1 MPRTETE
8 QAPEPVAIV
17 GIGLRFPGGSGSP
30 DEFDAFLKEGR
41 SGIGPIPRDRWDVE
55 AFTPE
60 GPDDKGKIIA
70 SAGGFLDRI
79 DLFDA
84 GFFNISPKE
93 ARYMDPQQ
101 RLLLETAWQALEH
114 AGIDP
119 APLRRGN
126 GGVYIGASSID
137 YALELD
143 SLPYE
148 ELDGHLASGI
158 TMFPLSGRLSYFL
171 GWRGPSMS
179 VDTACSSSLVALH
192 LAVNALRAGETDIAL
207 CGGVNALHHPRIPVM
222 FSNAQM
228 LAPDGRCKTFDES
241 ADGYAR
247 AEGCGIV
254 VLKRLSDAE
263 RDGDRILALVRG
275 TAVGQD
281 GDSAGLTVP
290 NGPAQ
295 EKVIRSALAAAR
307 LTPGDIQYVEAHGTG
322 TPLGDPIEF
331 GAIGDVFVDSHT
343 KDRPVLVG
351 SVKTNLGHMEPASG
365 IVGVIKTVLQLRAR
379 TIYPHLNLETPSGRI
394 PWDLYPLRVPT
405 ACEPWDAEVR
415 RAVVNSFG
423 FAGTIGA
430 VVLEQAPAPAE
441 PAAGEGA
448 APLFT
453 LSAKNAAALRELAA
467 AYRESVDH
475 RPLDALCHSANT
487 TRAHHPYRI
496 AAPVA
501 DRAALARLLD
511 RAAEQEHEGP
521 SGIRKTAFL
530 FTGQGSQYAGM
541 GAALYAAC
549 PVFREH
555 VDACDEL
562 FAAHLGRSVRELL
575 LGTAADPEAIDR
587 TEYTQPALFTLE
599 YALARQWMAWGAR
612 PNVLIGHSIGEVVAA
627 AVAGLFDLPDAV
639 RLVAA
644 RARLMQAVRTAG
656 GMAAVAAPVEDVEPL
671 LQGHDDLALAGVNA
685 PDQTVISGAT
695 AALDEVV
702 AALEAKG
709 VRVDRLKV
717 SHAFHSPLMAEVYDD
732 FRAALDGIT
741 FREPAI
747 SLISNVT
754 GRLAR
759 FREIGDPDYWVRH
772 IGEPVRF
779 LDGIRAVARRGRHAM
794 VEIGPQAAL
803 TALARR
809 GVTAEDH
816 LWLASL
822 RRRDTTTATTLTALA
837 DYYTAGLTVDWS
849 GYHAGH
855 PVPARVD
862 LPTYAFQRKR
872 YWLPSVTPRRSA
884 ANGSARHPLLGIEER
899 FASGV
904 REFTAEFTA
913 EELGALADLADGGRT
928 VLPAGAYVDLLF
940 AVQDAVQGHARS
952 AVRDLRLLAPL
963 ELPAETVTALTTRW
977 RPRHGGGAE
986 VEVFTIVGGEENL
999 HATAVVAAAP
1009 EPLVPV
1015 SELAELD
1022 ATLAPA
1028 AQHIDDEDIY
1038 TDLASVGRPQGPRM
1052 RLLLSAARHGDAVPR
1067 QATSAPSRR
1076 PARTLAA
1083 RAESPSTSSTRAS
1096 GGHADSTHRT
1106 PLLDGQT
1113 LPAGALVTGELT
1125 GRDATAVEHVPAE
1138 LLEAAVQ
1145 ALVVLDP
1152 EGPVFVPREIAAV
1165 RHFRKPRGENLRVL
1179 ARVRGE
1185 QDRRLADVLLLEN
1198 GEPVAELLGVR
1209 MARPEGRAGRRQF
1222 LHRPDWV
1229 RRALPATEHG
1239 PARHVVLLDPSA
1251 ARAAELAAEPG
1262 LKVTW
1267 LTEFTDLKAA
1277 LEDPTVTD
1285 VCRLWRQCPEPMSA
1299 ERLRAECEDNYRELL
1314 ALVGALEAAARPP
1327 RLWLVTEGAQ
1337 WLPGDPAG
1345 DGGHLG
1351 AATLWGFG
1359 RVLLTEYPQ
1368 YRATLVDLAP
1378 GSGLTPLAEEWRA
1391 EPPGEYQVAHRPG
1404 RRYVR
1409 RLLAGDTALT
1419 WTGGFE
1425 LRAPDSGDLS
1435 DLALAPVPDRAP
1447 GAGEVQVRVH
1457 TVGLTAE
1464 DARTALDTGR
1474 AERAAEG
1481 EEEPPPLLGRLARGT
1496 VLATADGT
1504 GFAPGDE
1511 VLVRHDGTFR
1521 ATLTV
1526 PVPAV
1531 VHATGS
1537 DDTAPRFRLDET
1549 GEALRTALADPAGR
1563 AWVTLPED
1571 PAEQPPDAVLLAEG
1585 RAGSQRDAVIPP
1597 EGRPEPQQYAVDEGP
1612 TRLRADRTYLVTGGL
1627 GGLGLV
1633 TARKLAALGARH
1645 LTLVS
1650 RSGRA
1655 TEEASALLADLAADA
1670 EIDVVRADISRPQD
1684 VRRLVRQLAAGP
1696 YPVGGIV
1703 HAAGSYDK
1711 KLISELT
1718 WESIDAQLAAKAY
1731 GGWLLHEAAEE
1742 SFPELEFFV
1751 TYSSIASVLGGA
1763 TQGHYAAASAAL
1775 DALAEWRGRR
1785 GVPGLSVNWGAWAR
1799 VGMSARLEE
1808 HLSQEI
1814 ERSGVRFFSPTRA
1827 LDTLARLWGRP
1838 RTQRIVG
1845 EFDWDRYVSGSV
1857 TGDLFYDRLARRTT
1871 DEDGTGL
1878 DLGALAA
1885 LPEAERLAAVTCVVR
1900 EKVAAVLHLE
1910 EGDELDANAE
1920 FVSLGLDS
1928 LMAQQVKAAL
1938 EQAFRLP
1945 LPASLTHDHPTVRAL
1960 ARFVDGQLAP
1970 AA

>member
-1 MPRTETE
+1 MPRTESE

-30 DEFDAFLKEGR
+30 DEFDAFLREGR

-70 SAGGFLDRI
+70 KAGGFLDRI

-192 LAVNALRAGETDIAL
+192 LAVQALRAGESDIAL

-228 LAPDGRCKTFDES
+228 LSPDGHCKTFDEA

-254 VLKRLSDAE
+254 VLKRLSDAR
-263 RDGDRILALVRG
+263 RDGDRVLALVRG

-295 EKVIRSALAAAR
+295 EKVIRAALETAH
-307 LTPGDIQYVEAHGTG
+307 LGPEDISYVEAHGTG

-365 IVGVIKTVLQLRAR
+365 IVGVIKTVLQLRSG
-379 TIYPHLNLETPSGRI
+379 TVYPHVGLNTPSGRI

-405 ACEPWDAEVR
+405 ECEPWRAEVK

-430 VVLEQAPAPAE
+430 VVLEEAPGKTERVE
-441 PAAGEGA
+441 PELPYA
-448 APLFT
+448 APVFT
-453 LSAKNAAALRELAA
+453 VSAKSAGALREQAARYRRLLDDEPGLQVGALA
-467 AYRESVDH
+467 YT
-475 RPLDALCHSANT
+475 ANVA
-487 TRAHHPYRI
+487 RAHHPYRA

-511 RAAEQEHEGP
+511 RVAEAEHEGP
-521 SGIRKTAFL
+521 TGIRKTAFM

-541 GAALYAAC
+541 GAALYAAL
-549 PVFREH
+549 PVFRAH
-555 VDACDEL
+555 VDECDRL
-562 FAAHLGRSVRELL
+562 FAGPLGRSVRELL
-575 LGTAADPEAIDR
+575 LGTAADPDAIDR

-599 YALARQWMAWGAR
+599 YALAQQWMAWGVR

-627 AVAGLFDLPDAV
+627 AVAGLFTLPDAV
-639 RLVAA
+639 KLVAA
-644 RARLMQAVRTAG
+644 RARLMQAVRAEG
-656 GMAAVAAPVEDVEPL
+656 GMAAVAAPAEEVAPL
-671 LQGHDDLALAGVNA
+671 LEGRDDLALAAVNA
-685 PDQTVISGAT
+685 PDQTVVSGAT
-695 AALDEVV
+695 AALDEVTGIL
-702 AALEAKG
+702 ADRG
-709 VRVDRLKV
+709 FRVDRLTV

-741 FREPAI
+741 FHEPRI

-759 FREIGDPDYWVRH
+759 LREIGDADYWVRH

-779 LDGIRAVARRGRHAM
+779 LDGIRAVAKRGRHALI
-794 VEIGPQAAL
+794 EIGPQAAL

-809 GVTAEDH
+809 GVTVEDH
-816 LWLASL
+816 VWLASL

-837 DYYTAGLTVDWS
+837 DYYAAGLGVSWA
-849 GYHAGH
+849 GYHDGYGT
-855 PVPARVD
+855 PAKVD

-872 YWLPSVTPRRSA
+872 YWLPSATPRRSA
-884 ANGSARHPLLGIEER
+884 GGGSARHLLLGTEER

-904 REFTAEFTA
+904 REFTADFTA
-913 EELGALADLADGGRT
+913 EELGALADLADGGRAT
-928 VLPAGAYVDLLF
+928 LPAGAYVDLLL
-940 AVQDAVQGHARS
+940 AAQDAVQGHARS
-952 AVRDLRLLAPL
+952 AIRDLTLLAPL
-963 ELPAETVTALTTRW
+963 ELPAETTLTLTTRW
-977 RPRHGGGAE
+977 RPRPGGGAE
-986 VEVFTIVGGEENL
+986 VEVFTVVGGEENP
-999 HATAVVAAAP
+999 HATATVAADREA
-1009 EPLVPV
+1009 LVPV
-1015 SELAELD
+1015 SGLAELD
-1022 ATLAPA
+1022 AAQAPA
-1028 AQHIDDEDIY
+1028 GQRVDDEDIY
-1038 TDLASVGRPQGPRM
+1038 TDLASVGRPAGPRM
-1052 RLLLSAARHGDAVPR
+1052 RLLRHVTRHGD
-1067 QATSAPSRR
+1067 
-1076 PARTLAA
+1076 
-1083 RAESPSTSSTRAS
+1083 
-1096 GGHADSTHRT
+1096 G
-1106 PLLDGQT
+1106 
-1113 LPAGALVTGELT
+1113 LVSGELT

-1138 LLEAAVQ
+1138 LLEAAAQ

-1152 EGPVFVPREIAAV
+1152 EGPVFVPRAIASV
-1165 RHFRKPRGENLRVL
+1165 RHFRKPRGANLRVL
-1179 ARVRGE
+1179 ARIRGE

-1198 GEPVAELLGVR
+1198 GDPVAELLGVR
-1209 MARPEGRAGRRQF
+1209 LARPDDRTGRRRF
-1222 LHRPDWV
+1222 LHRPEWI
-1229 RRALPATEHG
+1229 RRALPAG
-1239 PARHVVLLDPSA
+1239 GAAPAERHVVLLDPAA
-1251 ARAAELAAEPG
+1251 ARAAELAGEPG
-1262 LKVTW
+1262 LRVTW
-1267 LTEFTDLKAA
+1267 LADPAELKAV
-1277 LEDPTVTD
+1277 LDDPTVTD
-1285 VCRLWRQCPEPMSA
+1285 VVRLWRTRPGGMSVD
-1299 ERLRAECEDNYRELL
+1299 RLRAESEENYRELL
-1314 ALVGALEAAARPP
+1314 ATVGVLDAAGLSRPP
-1327 RLWLVTEGAQ
+1327 RLWLVTQGAQ
-1337 WLPGDPAG
+1337 ALPGDPAG
-1345 DGGHLG
+1345 DGGHLA

-1368 YRATLVDLAP
+1368 LRATLVDLAP
-1378 GSGLTPLAEEWRA
+1378 GSGLTPLLEEWRT
-1391 EPPGEYQVAHRPG
+1391 EPAGEYQVAYRSG

-1409 RLLAGDTALT
+1409 RLLSGDEALN
-1419 WTGGFE
+1419 WSGDFE
-1425 LRAPDSGDLS
+1425 LRAAESGDLS
-1435 DLALAPVPDRAP
+1435 DLAPAPAAGRAP
-1447 GAGEVQVRVH
+1447 AEDEVQVRVRM
-1457 TVGLTAE
+1457 VGLTAE

-1474 AERAAEG
+1474 ADCEDH
-1481 EEEPPPLLGRLARGT
+1481 EEEDGEAAPPPVLGRTAHGT
-1496 VLATADGT
+1496 VLAAARGT

-1521 ATLTV
+1521 STLTL
-1526 PVPAV
+1526 PATAV
-1531 VHATGS
+1531 VHAP
-1537 DDTAPRFRLDET
+1537 APEPGDGATHFGLDET
-1549 GEALRTALADPAGR
+1549 GEALRTALADPAGPV
-1563 AWVTLPED
+1563 WVTLPEG
-1571 PAEQPPDAVLLAEG
+1571 PADRRREPAGRQP
-1585 RAGSQRDAVIPP
+1585 AG
-1597 EGRPEPQQYAVDEGP
+1597 
-1612 TRLRADRTYLVTGGL
+1612 LRADRTYLVTGGL
-1627 GGLGLV
+1627 GGLGLA
-1633 TARKLAALGARH
+1633 TARKLADLGARH

-1650 RSGRA
+1650 RSGRPA
-1655 TEEASALLADLAADA
+1655 PEAAELLAGLAEVA
-1670 EIDVVRADISRPQD
+1670 EVDVVRADLGRTED
-1684 VRRLVRQLAAGP
+1684 VARLVRHIESGP
-1696 YPVGGIV
+1696 HCLGGIV
-1703 HAAGSYDK
+1703 HAAGGSYDER
-1711 KLISELT
+1711 LISELT
-1718 WESIDAQLAAKAY
+1718 WESIEDQLEAKAY
-1731 GGWLLHEAAEE
+1731 GGWLLHEATEK
-1742 SFPELEFFV
+1742 SFPDLEFFV
-1751 TYSSIASVLGGA
+1751 VYSSVSSVLGGFVA
-1763 TQGHYAAASAAL
+1763 QGHYAAGNAAL
-1775 DALAEWRGRR
+1775 DGLADWRARR
-1785 GVPGLSVNWGAWAR
+1785 GLPGLALNWSSWSR
-1799 VGMSARLEE
+1799 VGMSSRMNDVLIQELERGGV
-1808 HLSQEI
+1808 HL
-1814 ERSGVRFFSPTRA
+1814 FSPTRA
-1827 LDTLARLWGRP
+1827 LNTLVSLWDQP
-1838 RTQRIVG
+1838 RGQRVVG
-1845 EFDWDRYVSGSV
+1845 DFDWDRYMAGRV
-1857 TGDLFYDRLARRTT
+1857 TGDLFFDRLAGRAP
-1871 DEDGTGL
+1871 EDDDGL
-1878 DLGALAA
+1878 DVAALAA
-1885 LPEAERLAAVTCVVR
+1885 LPPQERATAVTAVVR

-1910 EGDELDANAE
+1910 EGDELDPNTE

-1928 LMAQQVKAAL
+1928 LMAQQVRSGL

-1945 LPASLTHDHPTVRAL
+1945 LPASLTHDHPTVRRL
-1960 ARFVDGQLAP
+1960 AGFLGERIGPAP

>member
-30 DEFDAFLKEGR
+30 DEFDAFLREGR

-55 AFTPE
+55 AFTPA
-60 GPDDKGKIIA
+60 GPDDKGKIVA

-114 AGIDP
+114 AGLDP

-143 SLPYE
+143 ALPYE

-192 LAVNALRAGETDIAL
+192 LAVQALRAGETDIAL

-228 LAPDGRCKTFDES
+228 LAPDGRCKTFDEG

-254 VLKRLSDAE
+254 VLKLLSAAE

-295 EKVIRSALAAAR
+295 EKVIRSALATAR
-307 LTPGDIQYVEAHGTG
+307 LAPEDIQYVEAHGTG

-379 TIYPHLNLETPSGRI
+379 TVYPHLNLDTPSGRI

-405 ACEPWDAEVR
+405 ACEPWQAEVR

-430 VVLEQAPAPAE
+430 VVLEQAPERE
-441 PAAGEGA
+441 PVTETAGA

-453 LSAKNAAALRELAA
+453 LSAKSAPALRELAGK
-467 AYRESVDH
+467 YRRLLDEQPEL
-475 RPLDALCHSANT
+475 PLGALCHTANVA
-487 TRAHHPYRI
+487 RAHHPYRV

-501 DRAALARLLD
+501 DRAALAGLLE
-511 RAAEQEHEGP
+511 RTAATGHEGP
-521 SGIRKTAFL
+521 SGLRKTAFL

-541 GAALYAAC
+541 GAALYAAL
-549 PVFREH
+549 PEFRAQ
-555 VDACDEL
+555 VDTCDRL
-562 FAAHLGRSVRELL
+562 FAEHLGRSVRELL
-575 LGTAADPEAIDR
+575 LGTAADPGAIDR

-599 YALARQWMAWGAR
+599 YALAQQWMAWGAR
-612 PNVLIGHSIGEVVAA
+612 PNVLIGHSIGEVAAA
-627 AVAGLFDLPDAV
+627 AVAGLFSLPDAV

-644 RARLMQAVRTAG
+644 RARLMQAVRTEG
-656 GMAAVAAPVEDVEPL
+656 GMAAVAAPVERVAPL
-671 LQGHDDLALAGVNA
+671 LEGRADLALAGINA

-695 AALDEVV
+695 AALDEVT
-702 AALEAKG
+702 AALAADG
-709 VRVDRLKV
+709 VRVERLKV
-717 SHAFHSPLMAEVYDD
+717 SHAFHSPLMTEVHDD

-741 FREPAI
+741 FHEPRI
-747 SLISNVT
+747 SLVSNVT

-759 FREIGDPDYWVRH
+759 LREIGDIEYWVRH
-772 IGEPVRF
+772 IAEPVRF
-779 LDGIRAVARRGRHAM
+779 LDGIRAVAKRGRHAM
-794 VEIGPQAAL
+794 VEIGPQAGL

-809 GVTAEDH
+809 GVSAEDH
-816 LWLASL
+816 LWLPSL
-822 RRRDTTTATTLTALA
+822 RRRDTSTATTLTALA
-837 DYYTAGLTVDWS
+837 DYYAAGLTVSWT

-855 PVPARVD
+855 QAPARVD

-872 YWLPSVTPRRSA
+872 YWLPSVTPRRTSA
-884 ANGSARHPLLGIEER
+884 GGPARHPLLGVEER
-899 FASGV
+899 FACGV

-928 VLPAGAYVDLLF
+928 VLPAGAYVDLLL

-963 ELPAETVTALTTRW
+963 ELPAETLTALTTRW

-986 VEVFTIVGGEENL
+986 VEVFTTVGGEENL
-999 HATAVVAAAP
+999 HATAVVAADP

-1028 AQHIDDEDIY
+1028 GQQIDDEDIY

-1052 RLLLSAARHGDAVPR
+1052 RLLLRAARHGD
-1067 QATSAPSRR
+1067 
-1076 PARTLAA
+1076 
-1083 RAESPSTSSTRAS
+1083 
-1096 GGHADSTHRT
+1096 G
-1106 PLLDGQT
+1106 
-1113 LPAGALVTGELT
+1113 LVTGELT

-1152 EGPVFVPREIAAV
+1152 EGPVFVPREIGAV
-1165 RHFRKPRGENLRVL
+1165 RHFRKPRGANLRVL

-1209 MARPEGRAGRRQF
+1209 MARPEGRGGRRQF

-1229 RRALPATEHG
+1229 RRALPAAEHT

-1267 LTEFTDLKAA
+1267 LTDPTDLKAA
-1277 LEDPTVTD
+1277 LDDPTVTD
-1285 VCRLWRQCPEPMSA
+1285 VCRLWRQRPEPMSA
-1299 ERLRAECEDNYRELL
+1299 GRLRAECEDNYRELL
-1314 ALVGALEAAARPP
+1314 SLVGALDATGAPRPP

-1378 GSGLTPLAEEWRA
+1378 GSGLAPLAAEWRA
-1391 EPPGEYQVAHRPG
+1391 EPPGEYQVAVRPG

-1409 RLLAGDTALT
+1409 RLLAGDTSLT

-1435 DLALAPVPDRAP
+1435 DLALAPVADRAP
-1447 GAGEVQVRVH
+1447 GADEVQVRVH
-1457 TVGLTAE
+1457 LVGLTAD

-1474 AERAAEG
+1474 AERAEEAQG
-1481 EEEPPPLLGRLARGT
+1481 EEEPPPLLGQLAHGT
-1496 VLATADGT
+1496 VLATAEGT

-1511 VLVRHDGTFR
+1511 VLVRYDGTFR

-1526 PVPAV
+1526 PAPAV
-1531 VHATGS
+1531 VHATGA
-1537 DDTAPRFRLDET
+1537 DATAPRFRLDET
-1549 GEALRTALADPAGR
+1549 GEALRTALSDPAGR
-1563 AWVTLPED
+1563 AWVHLPEEPAEQRSD
-1571 PAEQPPDAVLLAEG
+1571 PAE
-1585 RAGSQRDAVIPP
+1585 
-1597 EGRPEPQQYAVDEGP
+1597 EGP
-1612 TRLRADRTYLVTGGL
+1612 GGLRADRTYLVTGGL

-1655 TEEASALLADLAADA
+1655 TEEASPVLADLAADV
-1670 EIDVVRADISRPQD
+1670 EIDVVRADISRPED

-1696 YPVGGIV
+1696 YPLGGIV

-1718 WESIDAQLAAKAY
+1718 WESVDAQLAAKAY

-1763 TQGHYAAASAAL
+1763 TQGHYAAASAGL

-1808 HLSQEI
+1808 HLSEEI

-1845 EFDWDRYVSGSV
+1845 EFDWDRYVAGSV
-1857 TGDLFYDRLARRTT
+1857 TGDLFYDRLARRT
-1871 DEDGTGL
+1871 DGEDGSGL

-1885 LPEAERLAAVTCVVR
+1885 LPEAERLAAVTGVVR
-1900 EKVAAVLHLE
+1900 EKVAAALHLE
-1910 EGDELDANAE
+1910 EGDELDAHSE

>member
-1 MPRTETE
+1 MPRKESE

-30 DEFDAFLKEGR
+30 DEFDAFLREGR

-70 SAGGFLDRI
+70 KAGGFLDRI

-192 LAVNALRAGETDIAL
+192 LAVQALRAGESDIAL

-228 LAPDGRCKTFDES
+228 LSPDGHCKTFDEA

-254 VLKRLSDAE
+254 VLKRLSDAQ
-263 RDGDRILALVRG
+263 RDGDRVLALVRG

-295 EKVIRSALAAAR
+295 EKVIRAALATAH
-307 LTPGDIQYVEAHGTG
+307 LGPEDISYVEAHGTG

-365 IVGVIKTVLQLRAR
+365 IVGVIKTVLQLRSG
-379 TIYPHLNLETPSGRI
+379 TVYPHVGLNTPSGRI

-405 ACEPWDAEVR
+405 ECEPWRAEVK

-430 VVLEQAPAPAE
+430 VVLEEAPEPAE
-441 PAAGEGA
+441 REESSLPYA
-448 APLFT
+448 APVFT
-453 LSAKNAAALRELAA
+453 LSAKSAGALREQAARYRRLLDDQPALPVEALA
-467 AYRESVDH
+467 YT
-475 RPLDALCHSANT
+475 ANVART
-487 TRAHHPYRI
+487 HHPYRV

-511 RAAEQEHEGP
+511 RTAEAEPEGP
-521 SGIRKTAFL
+521 TGIRKTAFM

-541 GAALYAAC
+541 GAALYEAL
-549 PVFREH
+549 PVFRAH
-555 VDACDEL
+555 VDECDRL
-562 FAAHLGRSVRELL
+562 FAGPLGRSVRELL
-575 LGTAADPEAIDR
+575 LGTAADPDAIDR

-599 YALARQWMAWGAR
+599 YALAQQWMAWGVR

-627 AVAGLFDLPDAV
+627 AVAGLFTLPDAV
-639 RLVAA
+639 KLVAA
-644 RARLMQAVRTAG
+644 RARLMQAVRAEG
-656 GMAAVAAPVEDVEPL
+656 GMAAVAAPADEVAPL
-671 LQGHDDLALAGVNA
+671 LEGRDDLALAAVNA
-685 PDQTVISGAT
+685 PDQTVVSGAT
-695 AALDEVV
+695 AALDEVTGIL
-702 AALEAKG
+702 AG
-709 VRVDRLKV
+709 RGFRVDRLTV

-732 FRAALDGIT
+732 FRAALDGIV
-741 FREPAI
+741 FHEPKI

-759 FREIGDPDYWVRH
+759 LREIGDADYWVRH

-779 LDGIRAVARRGRHAM
+779 LDGIRAVAKRGRHALI
-794 VEIGPQAAL
+794 EIGPQAAL

-809 GVTAEDH
+809 GVTVEDH
-816 LWLASL
+816 VWLASL
-822 RRRDTTTATTLTALA
+822 RRRDTTTGTTLTALA
-837 DYYTAGLTVDWS
+837 DYYAAGLGVSWD

-855 PVPARVD
+855 ATPAKVD

-884 ANGSARHPLLGIEER
+884 GGGSARHLLLGTEER

-913 EELGALADLADGGRT
+913 EELGALTDLADGGRA
-928 VLPAGAYVDLLF
+928 VLPAGAYVDLLL
-940 AVQDAVQGHARS
+940 AAQDAVQGHARS
-952 AVRDLRLLAPL
+952 AIRDLRLLAPL
-963 ELPAETVTALTTRW
+963 ELPAETTLTLTTRW
-977 RPRHGGGAE
+977 RPRPGGGADI
-986 VEVFTIVGGEENL
+986 EVFTVVGGEENP
-999 HATAVVAAAP
+999 HATATVAAGREA
-1009 EPLVPV
+1009 LVPV
-1015 SELAELD
+1015 SELAELE
-1022 ATLAPA
+1022 AALAPA
-1028 AQHIDDEDIY
+1028 GQRIDDEDIY
-1038 TDLASVGRPQGPRM
+1038 TDLASVGRPAGPRM
-1052 RLLLSAARHGDAVPR
+1052 RLLHHVTRHGDGV
-1067 QATSAPSRR
+1067 
-1076 PARTLAA
+1076 L
-1083 RAESPSTSSTRAS
+1083 RA
-1096 GGHADSTHRT
+1096 
-1106 PLLDGQT
+1106 
-1113 LPAGALVTGELT
+1113 ELT

-1138 LLEAAVQ
+1138 LLEAAAQ

-1152 EGPVFVPREIAAV
+1152 EGPVFVPREIASV

-1179 ARVRGE
+1179 ARIRGE

-1198 GEPVAELLGVR
+1198 GDPVAELLGVR
-1209 MARPEGRAGRRQF
+1209 LARPEDRTGRRRF
-1222 LHRPDWV
+1222 LHRPEWI
-1229 RRALPATEHG
+1229 RRALPATG
-1239 PARHVVLLDPSA
+1239 AAPAERHVVLLDPAA
-1251 ARAAELAAEPG
+1251 ARAAGLAGEPG

-1267 LTEFTDLKAA
+1267 LADPAELKSA
-1277 LEDPTVTD
+1277 LDDPTVTD
-1285 VCRLWRQCPEPMSA
+1285 VVRVWRTRPGEMSVD
-1299 ERLRAECEDNYRELL
+1299 RLRAESEDNYRELL
-1314 ALVGALEAAARPP
+1314 ATVGVLDAAGLSRPP
-1327 RLWLVTEGAQ
+1327 RLWLVTQGAQ
-1337 WLPGDPAG
+1337 ALPGDPAG
-1345 DGGHLG
+1345 DGGHLA

-1368 YRATLVDLAP
+1368 LRTTLVDLAP
-1378 GSGLTPLAEEWRA
+1378 GGGLDPLLEEWRA
-1391 EPPGEYQVAHRPG
+1391 EPAGEYQVAYRSG

-1409 RLLAGDTALT
+1409 RLLAGDEALN
-1419 WTGGFE
+1419 WSGDFE
-1425 LRAPDSGDLS
+1425 LRAAESGDLS
-1435 DLALAPVPDRAP
+1435 DLAPAPVTGRAP
-1447 GAGEVQVRVH
+1447 AEDEVQLRVRL
-1457 TVGLTAE
+1457 VGLTAE

-1474 AERAAEG
+1474 ADREEHEEDG
-1481 EEEPPPLLGRLARGT
+1481 EDVPPPVLGRTAHGT
-1496 VLATADGT
+1496 VLAAAAGT

-1521 ATLTV
+1521 STLTV
-1526 PVPAV
+1526 PATAV
-1531 VHATGS
+1531 VHAP
-1537 DDTAPRFRLDET
+1537 APEPGDGAPHFGLDET
-1549 GEALRTALADPAGR
+1549 GEALRTALAGPAGPV
-1563 AWVTLPED
+1563 WVTLPED
-1571 PAEQPPDAVLLAEG
+1571 PAA
-1585 RAGSQRDAVIPP
+1585 R
-1597 EGRPEPQQYAVDEGP
+1597 RPEPAERRP
-1612 TRLRADRTYLVTGGL
+1612 AALRDDRTYLVTGGL
-1627 GGLGLV
+1627 GGLGLA
-1633 TARKLAALGARH
+1633 TARKLAELGARH

-1650 RSGRA
+1650 RSGRPA
-1655 TEEASALLADLAADA
+1655 PEAAELLAGLAEEAEVD
-1670 EIDVVRADISRPQD
+1670 IVRADLGRTED
-1684 VRRLVRQLAAGP
+1684 VARLVRHIEAGP
-1696 YPVGGIV
+1696 RPLGGIV
-1703 HAAGSYDK
+1703 HAAGGSYDER
-1711 KLISELT
+1711 LISELT
-1718 WESIDAQLAAKAY
+1718 WESIEDQLEAKAY
-1731 GGWLLHEAAEE
+1731 GGWLLHEATEKA
-1742 SFPELEFFV
+1742 FPDLEFFV
-1751 TYSSIASVLGGA
+1751 VYSSVSSVLGGFVA
-1763 TQGHYAAASAAL
+1763 QGHYAAGNAAL
-1775 DALAEWRGRR
+1775 DGLADWRARR
-1785 GVPGLSVNWGAWAR
+1785 GLPGLALNWSSWSR
-1799 VGMSARLEE
+1799 VGMSSRMNDVLIQELERGGV
-1808 HLSQEI
+1808 HL
-1814 ERSGVRFFSPTRA
+1814 FSPTRA
-1827 LDTLARLWGRP
+1827 LNTLVGLWDQP
-1838 RTQRIVG
+1838 RGQRVVG
-1845 EFDWDRYVSGSV
+1845 DFDWDRYMAGRV
-1857 TGDLFYDRLARRTT
+1857 TGDLFFDRLARRAA
-1871 DEDGTGL
+1871 EDDGGL
-1878 DLGALAA
+1878 DVAALAA
-1885 LPEAERLAAVTCVVR
+1885 LSPADRAAAVTAVVR

-1910 EGDELDANAE
+1910 EGDELDPNTE

-1928 LMAQQVKAAL
+1928 LMAQQVRSGL

-1945 LPASLTHDHPTVRAL
+1945 LPASLTHDHPTVRQL
-1960 ARFVDGQLAP
+1960 AGFLGERIGPAP

>member
-1 MPRTETE
+1 MPRKESE

-30 DEFDAFLKEGR
+30 DEFDAFLREGR

-60 GPDDKGKIIA
+60 GPDDKGKIRA

-179 VDTACSSSLVALH
+179 VDTACSSSLVSLH

-228 LAPDGRCKTFDES
+228 LSPDGQCKTFDEA

-254 VLKRLSDAE
+254 VLKRLCDAE

-295 EKVIRSALAAAR
+295 EKVIRSALAVAH
-307 LTPGDIQYVEAHGTG
+307 LKPEDIQYVEAHGTG

-365 IVGVIKTVLQLRAR
+365 IVGVIKTVLQLRSA
-379 TIYPHLNLETPSGRI
+379 TIYPHLNLDTPSGRI

-405 ACEPWDAEVR
+405 ACEPWQAETR

-430 VVLEQAPAPAE
+430 VVLEQAPE
-441 PAAGEGA
+441 PAGRAETQGA

-453 LSAKNAAALRELAA
+453 LSAKNAGALRELAA
-467 AYRESVDH
+467 GYRRLLDERPETSVA
-475 RPLDALCHSANT
+475 ALCHSANT
-487 TRAHHPYRI
+487 TRTHHPYRI

-501 DRAALARLLD
+501 DRAALEKLLD
-511 RAAEQEHEGP
+511 RAAEAEHEGP
-521 SGIRKTAFL
+521 SGIRKTAFM

-541 GAALYAAC
+541 GAALYAAL
-549 PVFREH
+549 PVFRAH
-555 VDACDEL
+555 VDECDEL
-562 FAAHLGRSVRELL
+562 FAAHLGRSVHELL

-587 TEYTQPALFTLE
+587 TEFTQPALFTLE
-599 YALARQWMAWGAR
+599 YALARQWMAWGVR

-627 AVAGLFDLPDAV
+627 AVAGLFSLPDAV

-644 RARLMQAVRTAG
+644 RARLMQAVTAEG
-656 GMAAVAAPVEDVEPL
+656 GMAAVSAPVEEVAPL
-671 LQGHDDLALAGVNA
+671 LEGHDDLAVAGVNA

-695 AALDEVV
+695 AALDDVTGV
-702 AALEAKG
+702 LTGRG
-709 VRVDRLKV
+709 VRVERLKV
-717 SHAFHSPLMAEVYDD
+717 SHAFHSPLMAEVYAD
-732 FRAALDGIT
+732 FRAALDGIA
-741 FREPAI
+741 FHEPQI

-759 FREIGDPDYWVRH
+759 FREIGNPDYWVRH

-779 LDGIRAVARRGRHAM
+779 LDGIRAVAKRGRHALI
-794 VEIGPQAAL
+794 EIGPQAGL

-809 GVTAEDH
+809 SVTVEDH
-816 LWLASL
+816 VWLAGL
-822 RRRDTTTATTLTALA
+822 RRRDTTTTTTLTALA
-837 DYYTAGLTVDWS
+837 EYYAAGLAVAWD

-855 PVPARVD
+855 PAPARVD

-872 YWLPSVTPRRSA
+872 YWLPSVAPRRSA
-884 ANGSARHPLLGIEER
+884 ANGTARHPLLGIEER

-928 VLPAGAYVDLLF
+928 VLPAGAYVDLLL
-940 AVQDAVQGHARS
+940 AVQDAVRGHARH

-977 RPRHGGGAE
+977 RPRPGGAAE
-986 VEVFTIVGGEENL
+986 VEVFTVVGGEENL
-999 HATAVVAAAP
+999 HATAVVAAEP

-1022 ATLAPA
+1022 AGLAPA

-1052 RLLLSAARHGDAVPR
+1052 RLLLRAARHGDAVPR
-1067 QATSAPSRR
+1067 QTTSAPSRR
-1076 PARTLAA
+1076 PARTAA
-1083 RAESPSTSSTRAS
+1083 APAESSSTSNTRAS
-1096 GGHADSTHRT
+1096 GRHTDGTHQT

-1125 GRDATAVEHVPAE
+1125 GRDASAVEHVPAE

-1152 EGPVFVPREIAAV
+1152 EGPVFVPREIASV

-1198 GEPVAELLGVR
+1198 GDPVAELLGVR
-1209 MARPEGRAGRRQF
+1209 MARPEGRNGRRQF

-1229 RRALPATEHG
+1229 RRALPARQG
-1239 PARHVVLLDPSA
+1239 APARHVVLLDPSA

-1267 LTEFTDLKAA
+1267 LSDLTDLKAA

-1285 VCRLWRQCPEPMSA
+1285 VCRLWRRRQEPMSA
-1299 ERLRAECEDNYRELL
+1299 DRLRAECEDNYRELL
-1314 ALVGALEAAARPP
+1314 TLVAALEAASRPP

-1378 GSGLTPLAEEWRA
+1378 GSGLAPLAEEWRA

-1409 RLLAGDTALT
+1409 RLLAGDATLT

-1435 DLALAPVPDRAP
+1435 DLALAPATDRAP
-1447 GAGEVQVRVH
+1447 EADEVQVRVH

-1474 AERAAEG
+1474 AERAEEG

-1526 PVPAV
+1526 PAVTV

-1549 GEALRTALADPAGR
+1549 GEALRTALSDPAGR
-1563 AWVTLPED
+1563 AWVTLPEHPED
-1571 PAEQPPDAVLLAEG
+1571 QPDQPA
-1585 RAGSQRDAVIPP
+1585 
-1597 EGRPEPQQYAVDEGP
+1597 RPEPADEGP
-1612 TRLRADRTYLVTGGL
+1612 TGLRPDRTLPVADVPDDL
-1627 GGLGLV
+1627 R
-1633 TARKLAALGARH
+1633 TAELLDVEAHRRLAAHIAARE
-1645 LTLVS
+1645 S
-1650 RSGRA
+1650 
-1655 TEEASALLADLAADA
+1655 EA
-1670 EIDVVRADISRPQD
+1670 
-1684 VRRLVRQLAAGP
+1684 
-1696 YPVGGIV
+1696 
-1703 HAAGSYDK
+1703 
-1711 KLISELT
+1711 
-1718 WESIDAQLAAKAY
+1718 
-1731 GGWLLHEAAEE
+1731 
-1742 SFPELEFFV
+1742 
-1751 TYSSIASVLGGA
+1751 
-1763 TQGHYAAASAAL
+1763 
-1775 DALAEWRGRR
+1775 
-1785 GVPGLSVNWGAWAR
+1785 
-1799 VGMSARLEE
+1799 
-1808 HLSQEI
+1808 
-1814 ERSGVRFFSPTRA
+1814 
-1827 LDTLARLWGRP
+1827 
-1838 RTQRIVG
+1838 
-1845 EFDWDRYVSGSV
+1845 
-1857 TGDLFYDRLARRTT
+1857 
-1871 DEDGTGL
+1871 
-1878 DLGALAA
+1878 
-1885 LPEAERLAAVTCVVR
+1885 AERLARELLSRSVPAPHRKAVR
-1900 EKVAAVLHLE
+1900 
-1910 EGDELDANAE
+1910 
-1920 FVSLGLDS
+1920 
-1928 LMAQQVKAAL
+1928 
-1938 EQAFRLP
+1938 
-1945 LPASLTHDHPTVRAL
+1945 
-1960 ARFVDGQLAP
+1960 
-1970 AA
+1970 

>member
-30 DEFDAFLKEGR
+30 DEFDAFLNEGR

-467 AYRESVDH
+467 AYRESAD
-475 RPLDALCHSANT
+475 RQPLEALCHSANT

-562 FAAHLGRSVRELL
+562 FAARLGRSVSVRDLL

-671 LQGHDDLALAGVNA
+671 LQGHDDLALAGINA

-779 LDGIRAVARRGRHAM
+779 LDGIRAVAKRGRHAM

-1052 RLLLSAARHGDAVPR
+1052 RLLLRAARHGD
-1067 QATSAPSRR
+1067 
-1076 PARTLAA
+1076 
-1083 RAESPSTSSTRAS
+1083 
-1096 GGHADSTHRT
+1096 G
-1106 PLLDGQT
+1106 
-1113 LPAGALVTGELT
+1113 LVTGELT

-1229 RRALPATEHG
+1229 RRALPAKEHS

-1267 LTEFTDLKAA
+1267 LTGLTDLKAA

-1285 VCRLWRQCPEPMSA
+1285 VCRLWRQRPEPMSA

-1378 GSGLTPLAEEWRA
+1378 GSGLAPLAEEWRA

-1464 DARTALDTGR
+1464 DARAALDTGR

-1537 DDTAPRFRLDET
+1537 DDAAPRFRLDET

-1597 EGRPEPQQYAVDEGP
+1597 EGRPEPQPYAVEEDP
-1612 TRLRADRTYLVTGGL
+1612 ARLRADRTYLVTGGL

-1650 RSGRA
+1650 RGGRA

-1742 SFPELEFFV
+1742 AFPELEFFV

-1885 LPEAERLAAVTCVVR
+1885 LPEAERLAAVTRVVR

>member
-1 MPRTETE
+1 MPRAESP
-8 QAPEPVAIV
+8 QPPEPVAIV
-17 GIGLRFPGGSGSP
+17 GIGLRFPGGSTTP
-30 DEFDAFLKEGR
+30 DEFEAFLREGR
-41 SGIGPIPRDRWDVE
+41 SGIGPIPEDRWDVA

-60 GPDDKGKIIA
+60 SPDDQGKIHTT
-70 SAGGFLDRI
+70 AGGFLDRV

-84 GFFNISPKE
+84 AFFNISPKE

-114 AGIDP
+114 ANIDP
-119 APLRRGN
+119 TPLRRGN

-137 YALELD
+137 YALELEA
-143 SLPYE
+143 LPYE
-148 ELDGHLASGI
+148 EMDGHLASGI

-192 LAVNALRAGETDIAL
+192 LAVQALRSGETDIAL

-222 FSNAQM
+222 FSNARM

-247 AEGCGIV
+247 AEGCGVV

-263 RDGDRILALVRG
+263 RDGDRVLALVRG

-295 EKVIRSALAAAR
+295 ERVIRAALDAAR
-307 LTPGDIQYVEAHGTG
+307 LRPQDIQYVEAHGTG

-331 GAIGDVFVDSHT
+331 AAIGDVFAESHT
-343 KDRPVLVG
+343 ADDPVLTA

-365 IVGVIKTVLQLRAR
+365 IVGVIKTVLQLRTG
-379 TIYPHLNLETPSGRI
+379 TIYPHLNLTTPSGRI
-394 PWDLYPLRVPT
+394 PWDQYPLRVPT
-405 ACEPWDAEVR
+405 ACEPWRAEVR

-430 VVLEQAPAPAE
+430 VVLEQAPEPRPAPTADTA
-441 PAAGEGA
+441 PA

-453 LSAKNAAALRELAA
+453 LSAKSAAALRDQAA
-467 AYRESVDH
+467 RYRRLLDERPDL
-475 RPLDALCHSANT
+475 PLDALCHTANVA
-487 TRAHHPYRI
+487 RAHHPYRV

-501 DRAALARLLD
+501 DREALARLLD
-511 RAAEQEHEGP
+511 RAAGQEHEGP
-521 SGIRKTAFL
+521 TGIRKTAFL

-541 GAALYAAC
+541 GAALYDAL
-549 PVFREH
+549 PEFRAQ
-555 VDACDEL
+555 VDACDRL
-562 FAAHLGRSVRELL
+562 FAAHLDRSVRELL
-575 LGTAADPEAIDR
+575 LGTADDPAAIDR

-599 YALARQWMAWGAR
+599 YALARQWTAWGVR
-612 PNVLIGHSIGEVVAA
+612 PNVLIGHSVGEVVAA

-644 RARLMQAVRTAG
+644 RARLMQAVRAEG
-656 GMAAVAAPVEDVEPL
+656 GMAAVAAPAEDVTPL
-671 LQGHDDLALAGVNA
+671 LEGRPDLALAAVNA
-685 PDQTVISGAT
+685 PDQCVVSGGR
-695 AALDEVV
+695 AALDEVCGIL
-702 AALEAKG
+702 AERG
-709 VRVDRLKV
+709 VRVDRLAV
-717 SHAFHSPLMAEVYDD
+717 SHAFHSPHMAEVHDD
-732 FRAALDGIT
+732 FRAALDGIV
-741 FREPAI
+741 FHEP
-747 SLISNVT
+747 SVGLISNVT

-759 FREIGDPDYWVRH
+759 YREIATPEYWVRH

-794 VEIGPQAAL
+794 IEMGPQPAL

-809 GVTAEDH
+809 GVAAEDH

-822 RRRDTTTATTLTALA
+822 RRRDRTAATTLTALA
-837 DYYTAGLTVDWS
+837 DYYAAGLTVSWP

-855 PVPARVD
+855 AVPARTD

-872 YWLPSVTPRRSA
+872 HWLPSVPRRTA
-884 ANGSARHPLLGIEER
+884 AGGPARHPLLGAEER

-913 EELGALADLADGGRT
+913 EDLGPLADLADGGRT

-940 AVQDAVQGHARS
+940 AAQDAVRGHTRC
-952 AVRDLRLLAPL
+952 AVRDLALHTPL
-963 ELPAETVTALTTRW
+963 EVPADTPAALTTRW
-977 RPRHGGGAE
+977 RPLPDGSAE
-986 VEVFTIVGGEENL
+986 VTVVSLTEGEENT
-999 HATAVVAAAP
+999 HARAVVAAGP

-1015 SELAELD
+1015 SELAELAAD
-1022 ATLAPA
+1022 LTPA
-1028 AQHIDDEDIY
+1028 ETCADDEDIY
-1038 TDLASVGRPQGPRM
+1038 TDLASVGRPHGPRM
-1052 RLLLSAARHGDAVPR
+1052 RLLLRAARH
-1067 QATSAPSRR
+1067 
-1076 PARTLAA
+1076 
-1083 RAESPSTSSTRAS
+1083 
-1096 GGHADSTHRT
+1096 AD
-1106 PLLDGQT
+1106 G
-1113 LPAGALVTGELT
+1113 LVTGELT
-1125 GRDATAVEHVPAE
+1125 GRNAEAVEHVPAD
-1138 LLEAAVQ
+1138 LVEAAVQ
-1145 ALVVLDP
+1145 ACVVLDP
-1152 EGPVFVPREIAAV
+1152 EGPVFVPRGAASV
-1165 RHFRKPRGENLRVL
+1165 RHFRKPRGGDLRVL

-1185 QDRRLADVLLLEN
+1185 QDRRTADVLLLEH

-1209 MARPEGRAGRRQF
+1209 LARPDGAAGRRRF
-1222 LHRPDWV
+1222 LHRPEWV
-1229 RRALPATEHG
+1229 RRALPAPRTAA
-1239 PARHVVLLDPSA
+1239 PARHVLLLDPSP
-1251 ARAAELAAEPG
+1251 ARAADLVGRPG
-1262 LKVTW
+1262 LKVTRGAA
-1267 LTEFTDLKAA
+1267 LTELKAA

-1285 VCRLWRQCPEPMSA
+1285 VCRVWRQLPQPMSA
-1299 ERLRAECEDNYRELL
+1299 ERMRAECEENYRELL
-1314 ALVGALEAAARPP
+1314 ALIAALDGAGAPRPP

-1345 DGGHLG
+1345 DGGHLA

-1378 GSGLTPLAEEWRA
+1378 GGGLAPLLEEWRA

-1409 RLLAGDTALT
+1409 RLLAGDAPLP
-1419 WTGGFE
+1419 WPGGFE

-1435 DLALAPVPDRAP
+1435 DLRPVAAADVPP
-1447 GAGEVQVRVH
+1447 GPGEVQIRVRS
-1457 TVGLTAE
+1457 VGLTAD

-1474 AERAAEG
+1474 AERAELLGA
-1481 EEEPPPLLGRLARGT
+1481 EEEPPPLLGATATGT
-1496 VLATADGT
+1496 VLAAADGT
-1504 GFAPGDE
+1504 GFAPGDH

-1526 PVPAV
+1526 PAAAC
-1531 VHATGS
+1531 VHAPPADE
-1537 DDTAPRFRLDET
+1537 DDGARRFRLDET
-1549 GEALRTALADPAGR
+1549 GEALRTALADPGR
-1563 AWVTLPED
+1563 RPSWVTLPGTPRD
-1571 PAEQPPDAVLLAEG
+1571 LPAPADEAPAAL
-1585 RAGSQRDAVIPP
+1585 
-1597 EGRPEPQQYAVDEGP
+1597 RP
-1612 TRLRADRTYLVTGGL
+1612 DRTYLVTGGL

-1633 TARKLAALGARH
+1633 TARKLVALGARR

-1650 RSGRA
+1650 RGGRP
-1655 TEEASALLADLAADA
+1655 TEEAAPVLAALA
-1670 EIDVVRADISRPQD
+1670 EEAELDLVRADVARPED
-1684 VRRLVRQLAAGP
+1684 VRRLVRHLTAGP

-1711 KLISELT
+1711 RLIAELT
-1718 WESIDAQLAAKAY
+1718 WEAVDAQLEAKAY
-1731 GGWLLHEAAEE
+1731 GGWLLHEAAQS
-1742 SFPELEFFV
+1742 SFPQLEFFV

-1775 DALAEWRGRR
+1775 DALAEWRRR
-1785 GVPGLSVNWGAWAR
+1785 LGLPGLSVNWGAWAR
-1799 VGMSARLEE
+1799 VGMSARLED
-1808 HLSQEI
+1808 HLSREI

-1838 RTQRIVG
+1838 RTQRVVG
-1845 EFDWDRYVSGSV
+1845 EFDWDRCTAGGV
-1857 TGDLFYDRLARRTT
+1857 TGDLFYDRLVHGAP
-1871 DEDGTGL
+1871 DDAGGL
-1878 DLGALAA
+1878 DVAALGAL
-1885 LPEAERLAAVTCVVR
+1885 PPAEREAAVTAVVR

-1910 EGDELDANAE
+1910 EDDEPDPTTE

-1945 LPASLTHDHPTVRAL
+1945 LPASLTHDHPTVRQL
-1960 ARFVDGQLAP
+1960 ARFLSGQLAP
-1970 AA
+1970 VPAA

>member
-1 MPRTETE
+1 MPRKESE

-41 SGIGPIPRDRWDVE
+41 SGIGPIPRDRWDVD

-70 SAGGFLDRI
+70 SGGGFLDRI

-192 LAVNALRAGETDIAL
+192 LAVQALRGGETDIAL

-228 LAPDGRCKTFDES
+228 LAPDGQCKTFDES

-247 AEGCGIV
+247 AEGCGLL

-263 RDGDRILALVRG
+263 RDGDRVLALVRG

-295 EKVIRSALAAAR
+295 EKVIRSALATAR
-307 LTPGDIQYVEAHGTG
+307 LTPEDIQYVEAHGTG

-343 KDRPVLVG
+343 KDQPVLVG

-365 IVGVIKTVLQLRAR
+365 IVGVIKTVLQMRSG
-379 TIYPHLNLETPSGRI
+379 TIYPHINLKAPSGRI

-405 ACEPWDAEVR
+405 ECEPWKADVR

-430 VVLEQAPAPAE
+430 VVLEQAPE
-441 PAAGEGA
+441 PATRPEEADGA

-453 LSAKNAAALRELAA
+453 LSAKNTTALRELAA
-467 AYRESVDH
+467 EYRQLLDD
-475 RPLDALCHSANT
+475 RPGLSLPALTHSANT
-487 TRAHHPYRI
+487 TRTHHPYRV

-501 DRAALARLLD
+501 DRAALVRLLD
-511 RAAEQEHEGP
+511 KTVETEHEGP
-521 SGIRKTAFL
+521 TGIRKTAFM

-541 GAALYAAC
+541 GAALYHAL

-555 VDACDEL
+555 VDACDRL
-562 FAAHLGRSVRELL
+562 FAGPLGRSVRELL

-599 YALARQWMAWGAR
+599 YALAQQWMAWGVR

-627 AVAGLFDLPDAV
+627 AVAGLFSLADAIT
-639 RLVAA
+639 LVAA
-644 RARLMQAVRTAG
+644 RARLMQAVRTEG
-656 GMAAVAAPVEDVEPL
+656 GMAAVTAPVEEVAPL
-671 LQGHDDLALAGVNA
+671 LEGHDDLALAGINA

-702 AALEAKG
+702 AVLTGRG

-741 FREPAI
+741 FHEPKI

-779 LDGIRAVARRGRHAM
+779 LDGIRAVAKRGRHALIE
-794 VEIGPQAAL
+794 VGPQAGL

-809 GVTAEDH
+809 GVTVEDH
-816 LWLASL
+816 VWLASL
-822 RRRDTTTATTLTALA
+822 RRRDTTTSTTLTALA
-837 DYYTAGLTVDWS
+837 DYYAAGLGVSWTD
-849 GYHAGH
+849 YHAGR

-872 YWLPSVTPRRSA
+872 YWLPSVTPRRA
-884 ANGSARHPLLGIEER
+884 AAGGSARHLLLGIEER

-904 REFTAEFTA
+904 REFNAEFTT

-928 VLPAGAYVDLLF
+928 VLPAGAYVDLLL

-952 AVRDLRLLAPL
+952 AVRDLKLLAPL
-963 ELPAETVTALTTRW
+963 ELPAETLTALTTRW
-977 RPRHGGGAE
+977 RPRPGGGAE
-986 VEVFTIVGGEENL
+986 VEVFTVVGGEENL
-999 HATAVVAAAP
+999 HATAVVAAER

-1028 AQHIDDEDIY
+1028 GQRIDDEDIY

-1052 RLLLSAARHGDAVPR
+1052 RLLLRAARHGD
-1067 QATSAPSRR
+1067 
-1076 PARTLAA
+1076 
-1083 RAESPSTSSTRAS
+1083 
-1096 GGHADSTHRT
+1096 G
-1106 PLLDGQT
+1106 
-1113 LPAGALVTGELT
+1113 LVTGELT
-1125 GRDATAVEHVPAE
+1125 GRDASAVEHVPAE
-1138 LLEAAVQ
+1138 LLEAAAQ

-1152 EGPVFVPREIAAV
+1152 EGPVFVPREIASV

-1198 GEPVAELLGVR
+1198 GDPVAELLGVR
-1209 MARPEGRAGRRQF
+1209 MVRPEGRTGRRQF

-1229 RRALPATEHG
+1229 RRALPAKEHA
-1239 PARHVVLLDPSA
+1239 PARHVVLLDPAA

-1267 LTEFTDLKAA
+1267 LTDLAELKTV
-1277 LEDPTVTD
+1277 LDDQTVTD
-1285 VCRLWRQCPEPMSA
+1285 VCRVWRTRPEEMSVA
-1299 ERLRAECEDNYRELL
+1299 RLRAECEDNYRELL
-1314 ALVGALEAAARPP
+1314 AVVGALDAAALSRPP
-1327 RLWLVTEGAQ
+1327 RLWLVTQGAQ
-1337 WLPGDPAG
+1337 PLPGDPAG
-1345 DGGHLG
+1345 DGGHLA

-1359 RVLLTEYPQ
+1359 RVVLTEYPQ

-1378 GSGLTPLAEEWRA
+1378 GSGLTPLLEEWRA
-1391 EPPGEYQVAHRPG
+1391 EPAGEYQVAYRPG

-1409 RLLAGDTALT
+1409 RLLAGDDSLH
-1419 WTGGFE
+1419 WTGDYE
-1425 LRAPDSGDLS
+1425 LRAAESGDLS
-1435 DLALAPVPDRAP
+1435 DLMPAPAGDRAP
-1447 GAGEVQVRVH
+1447 GDGEVQLRVRL
-1457 TVGLTAE
+1457 VGLTAE
-1464 DARTALDTGR
+1464 DARSALDTGR
-1474 AERAAEG
+1474 AER
-1481 EEEPPPLLGRLARGT
+1481 EELEESEEDAPPPVLGRTAHGT
-1496 VLATADGT
+1496 VVAVGAGA

-1511 VLVRHDGTFR
+1511 VLVRHEGTFR
-1521 ATLTV
+1521 STLTL
-1526 PVPAV
+1526 PSAAV
-1531 VHATGS
+1531 VHAPLPEPGDGT
-1537 DDTAPRFRLDET
+1537 RHFRLDET
-1549 GEALRTALADPAGR
+1549 GEALRTTLADPTGQ
-1563 AWVTLPED
+1563 AWVTLPDD
-1571 PAEQPPDAVLLAEG
+1571 PTADRRPPVEE
-1585 RAGSQRDAVIPP
+1585 RPAG
-1597 EGRPEPQQYAVDEGP
+1597 
-1612 TRLRADRTYLVTGGL
+1612 LRTDRTYLVTGGL
-1627 GGLGLV
+1627 GGLGLA
-1633 TARKLAALGARH
+1633 TARKLAELGAKH

-1650 RSGRA
+1650 RSGKPA
-1655 TEEASALLADLAADA
+1655 PEAAPLLAELAEEA
-1670 EIDVVRADISRPQD
+1670 DVDIVRADLGRTED
-1684 VRRLVRQLAAGP
+1684 VARLVRHLQAGQHSL
-1696 YPVGGIV
+1696 GGIV
-1703 HAAGSYDK
+1703 HAAGGSYEER
-1711 KLISELT
+1711 LISELT
-1718 WESIDAQLAAKAY
+1718 WESVEDQLEAKAY
-1731 GGWLLHEAAEE
+1731 GGWLLHEATEQA
-1742 SFPELEFFV
+1742 FPDLDFFV
-1751 TYSSIASVLGGA
+1751 VYSSVSSVLGGFVA
-1763 TQGHYAAASAAL
+1763 QSHYAAGNAAL
-1775 DALAEWRGRR
+1775 DGLADWRARR
-1785 GVPGLSVNWGAWAR
+1785 GLPGLALNWSSWSR
-1799 VGMSARLEE
+1799 VGMSSRMNDVLIQELERGGV
-1808 HLSQEI
+1808 HL
-1814 ERSGVRFFSPTRA
+1814 FSPTRA
-1827 LDTLARLWGRP
+1827 LNTLVSLWDRP
-1838 RTQRIVG
+1838 RSQRVVG
-1845 EFDWDRYVSGSV
+1845 DFDWDRYMAGRV
-1857 TGDLFYDRLARRTT
+1857 TGDLFFDRLARQAP
-1871 DEDGTGL
+1871 EDDGGL
-1878 DLGALAA
+1878 DLAALAA
-1885 LPEAERLAAVTCVVR
+1885 LPPEERTTAITGVVR

-1910 EGDELDANAE
+1910 EGDELDPNTE

-1928 LMAQQVKAAL
+1928 LMAQQVKSGL

-1945 LPASLTHDHPTVRAL
+1945 LPASLTHDHPTVRQL
-1960 ARFVDGQLAP
+1960 AGFLGERLGPAP

>member
-1 MPRTETE
+1 MPRKESE

-30 DEFDAFLKEGR
+30 DEFDAFLREGR

-70 SAGGFLDRI
+70 KAGGFLDRI

-192 LAVNALRAGETDIAL
+192 LAVQALRAGESDIAL

-228 LAPDGRCKTFDES
+228 LSPDGHCKTFDEA

-254 VLKRLSDAE
+254 VLKRLSDAQ
-263 RDGDRILALVRG
+263 RDGDRVLALVRG

-295 EKVIRSALAAAR
+295 EKVIRAALATAH
-307 LTPGDIQYVEAHGTG
+307 LGPEDISYVEAHGTG

-365 IVGVIKTVLQLRAR
+365 IVGVIKTVLQLRSG
-379 TIYPHLNLETPSGRI
+379 TVYPHVGLNTPSGRI

-405 ACEPWDAEVR
+405 ECEPWRAEVK

-430 VVLEQAPAPAE
+430 VVLEEALEPAE
-441 PAAGEGA
+441 REESSLPYA
-448 APLFT
+448 APVFT
-453 LSAKNAAALRELAA
+453 LSAKSAGALREQAARYRRLLDDQPALPVEALA
-467 AYRESVDH
+467 YT
-475 RPLDALCHSANT
+475 ANVART
-487 TRAHHPYRI
+487 HHPYRV

-511 RAAEQEHEGP
+511 RTAEAEPDGP
-521 SGIRKTAFL
+521 TGIRKTAFM

-541 GAALYAAC
+541 GAALYEAL
-549 PVFREH
+549 PVFRAH
-555 VDACDEL
+555 VDECDRL
-562 FAAHLGRSVRELL
+562 FAGPLGRSVRELL
-575 LGTAADPEAIDR
+575 LGTAADPDAIDR

-599 YALARQWMAWGAR
+599 YALAQQWMAWGVR

-627 AVAGLFDLPDAV
+627 AVAGLFTLPDAV
-639 RLVAA
+639 KLVAA
-644 RARLMQAVRTAG
+644 RARLMQAVRAEG
-656 GMAAVAAPVEDVEPL
+656 GMAAVAAPADEVAPL
-671 LQGHDDLALAGVNA
+671 LEGRDDLALAAVNA
-685 PDQTVISGAT
+685 PDQTVVSGAT
-695 AALDEVV
+695 TALDEVTGIL
-702 AALEAKG
+702 AG
-709 VRVDRLKV
+709 RGFRVDRLTV

-732 FRAALDGIT
+732 FRAALDGIV
-741 FREPAI
+741 FHEPKI

-759 FREIGDPDYWVRH
+759 LREIGNADYWVRH

-779 LDGIRAVARRGRHAM
+779 LDGIRAVAKRGRHALI
-794 VEIGPQAAL
+794 EIGPQAAL

-809 GVTAEDH
+809 GVTVEDH
-816 LWLASL
+816 VWLASL
-822 RRRDTTTATTLTALA
+822 RRRDTTTGTTLTALA
-837 DYYTAGLTVDWS
+837 DYYAAGLGVSWD

-855 PVPARVD
+855 ATPAKVD

-884 ANGSARHPLLGIEER
+884 GGGSARHLLLGTEER

-913 EELGALADLADGGRT
+913 EELGALTDLADGGRA
-928 VLPAGAYVDLLF
+928 VLPAGAYVDLLL
-940 AVQDAVQGHARS
+940 AAQDAVQGHARS
-952 AVRDLRLLAPL
+952 AIRDLRLLAPL
-963 ELPAETVTALTTRW
+963 ELPAETTLTLTTRW
-977 RPRHGGGAE
+977 RPRPGGGADI
-986 VEVFTIVGGEENL
+986 EVFTVVGGEENP
-999 HATAVVAAAP
+999 HATATVAAGREA
-1009 EPLVPV
+1009 LVPV
-1015 SELAELD
+1015 SELAELE
-1022 ATLAPA
+1022 AALAPA
-1028 AQHIDDEDIY
+1028 GQRIDDEDIY
-1038 TDLASVGRPQGPRM
+1038 TDLASVGRPAGPRM
-1052 RLLLSAARHGDAVPR
+1052 RLLHHVTRHGDGV
-1067 QATSAPSRR
+1067 
-1076 PARTLAA
+1076 L
-1083 RAESPSTSSTRAS
+1083 RA
-1096 GGHADSTHRT
+1096 
-1106 PLLDGQT
+1106 
-1113 LPAGALVTGELT
+1113 ELT

-1138 LLEAAVQ
+1138 LLEAAAQ

-1152 EGPVFVPREIAAV
+1152 EGPVFVPREIASV

-1198 GEPVAELLGVR
+1198 GDPVAELLGVR
-1209 MARPEGRAGRRQF
+1209 LARPEDRTGRRRF
-1222 LHRPDWV
+1222 LHRPEWI
-1229 RRALPATEHG
+1229 RRALPATG
-1239 PARHVVLLDPSA
+1239 AAPAERHVVLLDPAA
-1251 ARAAELAAEPG
+1251 ARAAGLAGEPG
-1262 LKVTW
+1262 LKVTR
-1267 LTEFTDLKAA
+1267 LADPAELKSA
-1277 LEDPTVTD
+1277 LDDPTVTD
-1285 VCRLWRQCPEPMSA
+1285 VVRVWRTRPGEMSVD
-1299 ERLRAECEDNYRELL
+1299 RLRAESEDNYRELL
-1314 ALVGALEAAARPP
+1314 ATVGVLDAAGLSRPP
-1327 RLWLVTEGAQ
+1327 RLWLVTQGAQ
-1337 WLPGDPAG
+1337 ALPGDPAG
-1345 DGGHLG
+1345 DGGHLA

-1368 YRATLVDLAP
+1368 LRTTLVDLAP
-1378 GSGLTPLAEEWRA
+1378 GGGLEPLLEEWRA
-1391 EPPGEYQVAHRPG
+1391 EPAGEYQVAYRSG

-1409 RLLAGDTALT
+1409 RLLAGDEALN
-1419 WTGGFE
+1419 WSGDFE
-1425 LRAPDSGDLS
+1425 LRAAESGDLS
-1435 DLALAPVPDRAP
+1435 DLAPAPVTGRAP
-1447 GAGEVQVRVH
+1447 AEDEVQLRVRL
-1457 TVGLTAE
+1457 VGLTAE

-1474 AERAAEG
+1474 ADREEHEEDG
-1481 EEEPPPLLGRLARGT
+1481 EDVPPPVLGRTAHGT
-1496 VLATADGT
+1496 VLAAAAGT
-1504 GFAPGDE
+1504 GFTPGDE

-1521 ATLTV
+1521 STLTV
-1526 PVPAV
+1526 PATAV
-1531 VHATGS
+1531 VHAP
-1537 DDTAPRFRLDET
+1537 APEPGDGAPHFGLDET
-1549 GEALRTALADPAGR
+1549 GEALRTALAAPAGPV
-1563 AWVTLPED
+1563 WVTLPED
-1571 PAEQPPDAVLLAEG
+1571 PAA
-1585 RAGSQRDAVIPP
+1585 R
-1597 EGRPEPQQYAVDEGP
+1597 RPEPAERRP
-1612 TRLRADRTYLVTGGL
+1612 AALRDDRTYLVTGGL
-1627 GGLGLV
+1627 GGLGLA
-1633 TARKLAALGARH
+1633 TARKLAELGARH

-1650 RSGRA
+1650 RSGRPA
-1655 TEEASALLADLAADA
+1655 PEAAELLAGLAEEAEVD
-1670 EIDVVRADISRPQD
+1670 IVRADLGRTED
-1684 VRRLVRQLAAGP
+1684 VARLVRHIEAGP
-1696 YPVGGIV
+1696 RPLGGIV
-1703 HAAGSYDK
+1703 HAAGGSYDER
-1711 KLISELT
+1711 LISELT
-1718 WESIDAQLAAKAY
+1718 WESIEDQLEAKAY
-1731 GGWLLHEAAEE
+1731 GGWLLHEATEKA
-1742 SFPELEFFV
+1742 FPDLEFFV
-1751 TYSSIASVLGGA
+1751 VYSSVSSVLGGFVA
-1763 TQGHYAAASAAL
+1763 QGHYAAGNAAL
-1775 DALAEWRGRR
+1775 DGLADWRARR
-1785 GVPGLSVNWGAWAR
+1785 GLPGLALNWSSWSR
-1799 VGMSARLEE
+1799 VGMSSRMNDVLIQELERGGV
-1808 HLSQEI
+1808 HL
-1814 ERSGVRFFSPTRA
+1814 FSPTRA
-1827 LDTLARLWGRP
+1827 LNTLVDLWDQP
-1838 RTQRIVG
+1838 RGQRVVG
-1845 EFDWDRYVSGSV
+1845 DFDWDRYMAGRV
-1857 TGDLFYDRLARRTT
+1857 TGDLFFDRLARRAA
-1871 DEDGTGL
+1871 EDDGGL
-1878 DLGALAA
+1878 DVAALAA
-1885 LPEAERLAAVTCVVR
+1885 LSPADRAAAVTAVVR

-1910 EGDELDANAE
+1910 EGDELDPNTE

-1928 LMAQQVKAAL
+1928 LMAQQVRSGL

-1945 LPASLTHDHPTVRAL
+1945 LPASLTHDHPTVRQL
-1960 ARFVDGQLAP
+1960 AGFLGERIGPAP

>member
-1 MPRTETE
+1 MPRTESR
-8 QAPEPVAIV
+8 QPPEPVAIV
-17 GIGLRFPGGSGSP
+17 GIGLRFPGGSTSP
-30 DEFDAFLKEGR
+30 DEFDAFLREGR
-41 SGIGPIPRDRWDVE
+41 SGIGPLPGDRWDVS
-55 AFTPE
+55 AFTPGSPE
-60 GPDDKGKIIA
+60 EKGKIHA
-70 SAGGFLDRI
+70 TAGGFLDRV

-84 GFFNISPKE
+84 AFFNISPKE

-101 RLLLETAWQALEH
+101 RMLLETAWQALEH
-114 AGIDP
+114 ANIDP
-119 APLRRGN
+119 AGLRRGN
-126 GGVYIGASSID
+126 GGVYVGASSID
-137 YALELD
+137 YALELEA
-143 SLPYE
+143 LPYE
-148 ELDGHLASGI
+148 EMDGHLASGI

-192 LAVNALRAGETDIAL
+192 LAVQALRSGETDIAL

-228 LAPDGRCKTFDES
+228 LAPDGRCKTFDEA

-247 AEGCGIV
+247 AEGCGVV

-263 RDGDRILALVRG
+263 RDGDRVLALVRG

-307 LTPGDIQYVEAHGTG
+307 LAPGDVQYVEAHGTG

-343 KDRPVLVG
+343 RDEPVLVG

-365 IVGVIKTVLQLRAR
+365 IVGVIKTVLQLRSG
-379 TIYPHLNLETPSGRI
+379 TIYPHLNLTRPSGRI

-405 ACEPWDAEVR
+405 ACEPWRAEVR

-430 VVLEQAPAPAE
+430 VVLEQAPE
-441 PAAGEGA
+441 PATPQRPAAPGA

-453 LSAKNAAALRELAA
+453 LSAKSAAALRELAA
-467 AYRESVDH
+467 KYRRLLQD
-475 RPLDALCHSANT
+475 RPEVTVEAVCHTANVART
-487 TRAHHPYRI
+487 HHPYRI

-511 RAAEQEHEGP
+511 RAAEQDHEGP
-521 SGIRKTAFL
+521 SGIRKTAFM
-530 FTGQGSQYAGM
+530 FSGQGAQYAGM
-541 GAALYAAC
+541 GAALYEAF
-549 PVFREH
+549 PVFRDH
-555 VDACDEL
+555 VDTCDRL
-562 FAAHLGRSVRELL
+562 FSAHLDRSVRDLL
-575 LGTAADPEAIDR
+575 LGTAPDPEAIDR

-599 YALARQWMAWGAR
+599 YALAQQWLAWGAR
-612 PNVLIGHSIGEVVAA
+612 PNVLIGHSVGEVVAA
-627 AVAGLFDLPDAV
+627 AVAGLFSLDDAIT
-639 RLVAA
+639 LVAA
-644 RARLMQAVRTAG
+644 RARLMGAVRAEG
-656 GMAAVAAPVEDVEPL
+656 GMAAVAAPAEEVAPL
-671 LQGHDDLALAGVNA
+671 LEGRADLALAAVNA

-695 AALDEVV
+695 AALDEVL
-702 AALEAKG
+702 ATLEDQG
-709 VRVDRLKV
+709 VRVDRLTV

-741 FREPAI
+741 FHEPKI

-759 FREIGDPDYWVRH
+759 FREIGTPDYWVRH

-779 LDGIRAVARRGRHAM
+779 LDGIRAVARRGRHALI
-794 VEIGPQAAL
+794 EIGPQAAL

-809 GVTAEDH
+809 GITAEDH

-837 DYYTAGLTVDWS
+837 DYHAAGLTVSWD

-855 PVPARVD
+855 AVPARVD

-872 YWLPSVTPRRSA
+872 YWLPAVTPRRSA
-884 ANGSARHPLLGIEER
+884 AQGSARHPLLGTEER

-904 REFTAEFTA
+904 REFTAEFTT
-913 EELGALADLADGGRT
+913 EELGPLADLTDNGRT
-928 VLPAGAYVDLLF
+928 VLPAGAYVDLLL
-940 AVQDAVQGHARS
+940 AVQDAVRGHTRA

-963 ELPAETVTALTTRW
+963 ELPAETPTALTTRW
-977 RPRHGGGAE
+977 RPRPDGDAE
-986 VEVFTIVGGEENL
+986 AEVFTLVGGEENL

-1022 ATLAPA
+1022 ATLPPA
-1028 AQHIDDEDIY
+1028 GQEIDDEDIY
-1038 TDLASVGRPQGPRM
+1038 TDLASVGRPAGPRM
-1052 RLLLSAARHGDAVPR
+1052 RLLLRAARHGD
-1067 QATSAPSRR
+1067 
-1076 PARTLAA
+1076 
-1083 RAESPSTSSTRAS
+1083 
-1096 GGHADSTHRT
+1096 G
-1106 PLLDGQT
+1106 
-1113 LPAGALVTGELT
+1113 LVTGELT

-1152 EGPVFVPREIAAV
+1152 EGPVFVPREIASV

-1198 GEPVAELLGVR
+1198 GDPVAELLGVR
-1209 MARPEGRAGRRQF
+1209 LARPEGPTGRRRF
-1222 LHRPDWV
+1222 LHRPEWV
-1229 RRALPATEHG
+1229 RRALPATGGG

-1251 ARAAELAAEPG
+1251 ARAAALQGEPG
-1262 LKVTW
+1262 LK
-1267 LTEFTDLKAA
+1267 LTRPAGPDDLKAA
-1277 LEDPTVTD
+1277 LQDPTVTD
-1285 VCRLWRQCPEPMSA
+1285 VCRVWRRRPEPMSA
-1299 ERLRAECEDNYRELL
+1299 GRLRAECEDNYRELL
-1314 ALVGALEAAARPP
+1314 ALVAALDASGTPRPP

-1345 DGGHLG
+1345 DGGHLA
-1351 AATLWGFG
+1351 AATLWGFA

-1378 GSGLTPLAEEWRA
+1378 GSGLAPLADELRA

-1409 RLLAGDTALT
+1409 RLLAGDSALT

-1435 DLALAPVPDRAP
+1435 DLAPAPVTAQPPAP
-1447 GAGEVQVRVH
+1447 GEVQVGVH
-1457 TVGLTAE
+1457 AVGLTAE

-1474 AERAAEG
+1474 AERAEEQDG
-1481 EEEPPPLLGRLARGT
+1481 EQEPPPLLGRLARGS
-1496 VLATADGT
+1496 VLAAADGT

-1521 ATLTV
+1521 STLTV
-1526 PVPAV
+1526 PAACV
-1531 VHATGS
+1531 VHHGT
-1537 DDTAPRFRLDET
+1537 DDDAPRFRLDET
-1549 GEALRTALADPAGR
+1549 GEALRTALTGPAGH
-1563 AWVTLPED
+1563 AWVTLPQEPEASGE
-1571 PAEQPPDAVLLAEG
+1571 PAEGKRPD
-1585 RAGSQRDAVIPP
+1585 P
-1597 EGRPEPQQYAVDEGP
+1597 VDGP
-1612 TRLRADRTYLVTGGL
+1612 TGLRPDRTYLVTGGL

-1633 TARKLAALGARH
+1633 TARKLVALGARH

-1650 RSGRA
+1650 RGGRP
-1655 TEEASALLADLAADA
+1655 TEEAAPVLDALAADA
-1670 EIDVVRADISRPQD
+1670 RIDVVRADVSDPAD
-1684 VRRLVRQLAAGP
+1684 VRDLVRHLASGP

-1718 WESIDAQLAAKAY
+1718 WEAIDAQLAAKAY
-1731 GGWLLHEAAEE
+1731 GGWLLHEAAET

-1785 GVPGLSVNWGAWAR
+1785 GAPGLSVNWGAWAR
-1799 VGMSARLEE
+1799 VGMSARLED

-1845 EFDWDRYVSGSV
+1845 EFDWDRYVAGSV
-1857 TGDLFYDRLARRTT
+1857 TGDLFYDRLARRGP
-1871 DEDGTGL
+1871 DDDATGL
-1878 DLGALAA
+1878 DLAALAA
-1885 LPEAERLAAVTCVVR
+1885 LPGTERLTAVTGVVR

-1910 EGDELDANAE
+1910 EGDELDVNNE

-1928 LMAQQVKAAL
+1928 LMAQQVRSGL

-1960 ARFVDGQLAP
+1960 AQFVDGQLAP
-1970 AA
+1970 APAA

>member
-1 MPRTETE
+1 MPRTESE

-30 DEFDAFLKEGR
+30 DEFDTFLREGR

-60 GPDDKGKIIA
+60 GPDDKGKIRA

-84 GFFNISPKE
+84 AFFNISPKE

-192 LAVNALRAGETDIAL
+192 LAVQALRAGETDIAL

-228 LAPDGRCKTFDES
+228 LSPDGQCKTFDEA

-247 AEGCGIV
+247 AEGCGVV

-295 EKVIRSALAAAR
+295 EKVIRSALTAAR
-307 LTPGDIQYVEAHGTG
+307 LAPEDIQYVEAHGTG

-331 GAIGDVFVDSHT
+331 GAIGDVFAESHT
-343 KDRPVLVG
+343 QDRPVLVA
-351 SVKTNLGHMEPASG
+351 SVKTNFGHMEPASG
-365 IVGVIKTVLQLRAR
+365 IVGVIKTVLQLRSG
-379 TIYPHLNLETPSGRI
+379 TIYPHLNLDTPSGRI

-405 ACEPWDAEVR
+405 ACEPWEADVR

-430 VVLEQAPAPAE
+430 VVLEQAPEQPPATDT
-441 PAAGEGA
+441 AGA

-453 LSAKNAAALRELAA
+453 LSAKSAAALRELAA
-467 AYRESVDH
+467 AYRRSLDE
-475 RPLDALCHSANT
+475 RPELPLGAVCHTANVART
-487 TRAHHPYRI
+487 HHPYRV

-511 RAAEQEHEGP
+511 QAAEAEHEGP
-521 SGIRKTAFL
+521 LGLRKTAFM
-530 FTGQGSQYAGM
+530 FSGQGSQYAGM
-541 GAALYAAC
+541 GAALYEAF
-549 PVFREH
+549 PVFRAQ
-555 VDACDEL
+555 VDECDRL
-562 FAAHLGRSVRELL
+562 FTGHLGRSVRELL

-599 YALARQWMAWGAR
+599 YALAQQWMAWGVR

-627 AVAGLFDLPDAV
+627 AVAGLFSLPDAV

-644 RARLMQAVRTAG
+644 RARLMQAVRAEG
-656 GMAAVAAPVEDVEPL
+656 GMAAVAAPAEDVAPL
-671 LQGHDDLALAGVNA
+671 LQGRDDLALAAVNA
-685 PDQTVISGAT
+685 PDQTVVSGAT
-695 AALDEVV
+695 AALDEV
-702 AALEAKG
+702 LGILTERG
-709 VRVDRLKV
+709 VRVDRLTV
-717 SHAFHSPLMAEVYDD
+717 SHAFHSPLMTEVYDD

-741 FREPAI
+741 FHEPTI

-759 FREIGDPDYWVRH
+759 FREIGDPEYWVRH

-779 LDGIRAVARRGRHAM
+779 LDGIRAVAKRGRHALI
-794 VEIGPQAAL
+794 EIGPQAAL

-809 GVTAEDH
+809 GISAEDH

-837 DYYTAGLTVDWS
+837 DYYAAGLTVSWQ
-849 GYHAGH
+849 GYHSGH

-872 YWLPSVTPRRSA
+872 YWLPSAGPRRSA
-884 ANGSARHPLLGIEER
+884 AHGTARHPLLGTEER

-913 EELGALADLADGGRT
+913 EDLGALADLADGGRT
-928 VLPAGAYVDLLF
+928 ILPAGAYVDLLF
-940 AVQDAVQGHARS
+940 AVQDAVRGHARS

-977 RPRHGGGAE
+977 RPRPDGSAE
-986 VEVFTIVGGEENL
+986 AEVFTVVGGEENL
-999 HATAVVAAAP
+999 HATAVVTAER

-1022 ATLAPA
+1022 AALPPA
-1028 AQHIDDEDIY
+1028 GQEIDDEDIY
-1038 TDLASVGRPQGPRM
+1038 TDLASVGRPQGQRM
-1052 RLLLSAARHGDAVPR
+1052 RLLVRAARHGDGVI
-1067 QATSAPSRR
+1067 
-1076 PARTLAA
+1076 
-1083 RAESPSTSSTRAS
+1083 
-1096 GGHADSTHRT
+1096 
-1106 PLLDGQT
+1106 
-1113 LPAGALVTGELT
+1113 TGELT

-1152 EGPVFVPREIAAV
+1152 EGPVFVPREITSV
-1165 RHFRKPRGENLRVL
+1165 RHFRKPRGETLRVL

-1209 MARPEGRAGRRQF
+1209 MARPEGRTGRRQF
-1222 LHRPDWV
+1222 LHRPEWV
-1229 RRALPATEHG
+1229 RRSLPAREG
-1239 PARHVVLLDPSA
+1239 GAARHVVLLDPSA
-1251 ARAAELAAEPG
+1251 ARVAELVGEPG

-1267 LTEFTDLKAA
+1267 LTDLTDLKAV

-1285 VCRLWRQCPEPMSA
+1285 VCRVWRQHPGEMSA
-1299 ERLRAECEDNYRELL
+1299 DRLRAECEDNYREIL
-1314 ALVGALEAAARPP
+1314 ALVGALDTSGTPRPP

-1345 DGGHLG
+1345 DGGHIG

-1368 YRATLVDLAP
+1368 YRTTLVDLAP
-1378 GSGLTPLAEEWRA
+1378 GSGLAPLAGEWRA
-1391 EPPGEYQVAHRPG
+1391 EPPGEYQIAHRPG

-1419 WTGGFE
+1419 WSGDFE

-1435 DLALAPVPDRAP
+1435 DLALAPATGLAP
-1447 GAGEVQVRVH
+1447 QAEEVQVRVH
-1457 TVGLTAE
+1457 AVGLTAE
-1464 DARTALDTGR
+1464 DARTALDSGR
-1474 AERAAEG
+1474 AERREENEA
-1481 EEEPPPLLGRLARGT
+1481 EEEPPPLLGRLAGGT
-1496 VLATADGT
+1496 VLAAADGT

-1521 ATLTV
+1521 STLTI
-1526 PVPAV
+1526 PAAAV

-1537 DDTAPRFRLDET
+1537 PDDTAPRFRLDET
-1549 GEALRTALADPAGR
+1549 GEALRTALSDPLGR

-1571 PAEQPPDAVLLAEG
+1571 LGEE
-1585 RAGSQRDAVIPP
+1585 RADHV
-1597 EGRPEPQQYAVDEGP
+1597 EEGP
-1612 TRLRADRTYLVTGGL
+1612 ARLRADRTYLVTGGL

-1655 TEEASALLADLAADA
+1655 TEEAAQVLADLAADV

-1684 VRRLVRQLAAGP
+1684 VRRMVRQLTAGP
-1696 YPVGGIV
+1696 RPVGGIV

-1731 GGWLLHEAAEE
+1731 GGWLLHEAAGT

-1751 TYSSIASVLGGA
+1751 AYSSIASVLGGA

-1785 GVPGLSVNWGAWAR
+1785 GMPGLSVNWGAWAR

-1827 LDTLARLWGRP
+1827 LDTLARLWDRP

-1845 EFDWDRYVSGSV
+1845 EFDWDRYVAGSV
-1857 TGDLFYDRLARRTT
+1857 TGDLFYDRLARQAP
-1871 DEDGTGL
+1871 DDDGTGL
-1878 DLGALAA
+1878 DLAALAA
-1885 LPEAERLAAVTCVVR
+1885 LPPAERLAAVTGAVR

-1910 EGDELDANAE
+1910 EGDELDPNAE

-1928 LMAQQVKAAL
+1928 LMAQQVRSGL

-1960 ARFVDGQLAP
+1960 AQFVDGQLAP
-1970 AA
+1970 MPAA

>member
-1 MPRTETE
+1 MPRKESE

-30 DEFDAFLKEGR
+30 DEFDAFLREGR

-70 SAGGFLDRI
+70 KAGGFLDRI

-192 LAVNALRAGETDIAL
+192 LAVQALRAGESDIAL

-228 LAPDGRCKTFDES
+228 LSPDGHCKTFDEA

-254 VLKRLSDAE
+254 VLKRLSDAQ
-263 RDGDRILALVRG
+263 RDGDRVLALVRG

-295 EKVIRSALAAAR
+295 EKVIRAALATAH
-307 LTPGDIQYVEAHGTG
+307 LGPEDISYVEAHGTG

-365 IVGVIKTVLQLRAR
+365 IVGVIKTVLQLRSG
-379 TIYPHLNLETPSGRI
+379 TVYPHVGLNTPSGRI

-405 ACEPWDAEVR
+405 ECEPWRAEVK

-430 VVLEQAPAPAE
+430 VVLEEAPEPAE
-441 PAAGEGA
+441 REESSLPYA
-448 APLFT
+448 APVFT
-453 LSAKNAAALRELAA
+453 LSAKSAGALREQAARYRRLLDDQPALPVEALA
-467 AYRESVDH
+467 YT
-475 RPLDALCHSANT
+475 ANVART
-487 TRAHHPYRI
+487 HHPYRV

-511 RAAEQEHEGP
+511 RTAEAEPEGP
-521 SGIRKTAFL
+521 TGIRKTAFM

-541 GAALYAAC
+541 GAALYEAL
-549 PVFREH
+549 PVFRAH
-555 VDACDEL
+555 VDECDRL
-562 FAAHLGRSVRELL
+562 FAGPLGRSVRELL
-575 LGTAADPEAIDR
+575 LGTAADPDAIDR

-599 YALARQWMAWGAR
+599 YALAQQWMAWGVR

-627 AVAGLFDLPDAV
+627 AVAGLFTLPDAV
-639 RLVAA
+639 KLVAA
-644 RARLMQAVRTAG
+644 RARLMQAVRAEG
-656 GMAAVAAPVEDVEPL
+656 GMAAVAAPADEVAPL
-671 LQGHDDLALAGVNA
+671 LEGRDDLALAAVNA
-685 PDQTVISGAT
+685 PDQTVVSGAT
-695 AALDEVV
+695 AALDEVTGTL
-702 AALEAKG
+702 AG
-709 VRVDRLKV
+709 RGFRVDRLTV

-732 FRAALDGIT
+732 FRAALDGIV
-741 FREPAI
+741 FHEPKI

-759 FREIGDPDYWVRH
+759 LREIGNADYWVRH

-779 LDGIRAVARRGRHAM
+779 LDGIRAVAKRGRHALI
-794 VEIGPQAAL
+794 EIGPQAAL

-809 GVTAEDH
+809 GVTVEDH
-816 LWLASL
+816 VWLASL
-822 RRRDTTTATTLTALA
+822 RRRDTTTGTTLTALA
-837 DYYTAGLTVDWS
+837 DYYAAGLGVSWD

-855 PVPARVD
+855 ATPAKVD

-884 ANGSARHPLLGIEER
+884 GGGSARHLLLGTEER

-913 EELGALADLADGGRT
+913 EELGALTDLADGGRA
-928 VLPAGAYVDLLF
+928 VLPAGAYVDLLL
-940 AVQDAVQGHARS
+940 AAQDAVQGHARS
-952 AVRDLRLLAPL
+952 AIRDLRLLAPL
-963 ELPAETVTALTTRW
+963 ELPAETTLTLTTRW
-977 RPRHGGGAE
+977 RPRPGGGADI
-986 VEVFTIVGGEENL
+986 EVFTVVGGEENP
-999 HATAVVAAAP
+999 HATATVAAGREA
-1009 EPLVPV
+1009 LVPV
-1015 SELAELD
+1015 SELAELE
-1022 ATLAPA
+1022 AALAPA
-1028 AQHIDDEDIY
+1028 GQRIDDEDIY
-1038 TDLASVGRPQGPRM
+1038 TDLASVGRPAGPRM
-1052 RLLLSAARHGDAVPR
+1052 RLLHHVTRHGDGV
-1067 QATSAPSRR
+1067 
-1076 PARTLAA
+1076 L
-1083 RAESPSTSSTRAS
+1083 RA
-1096 GGHADSTHRT
+1096 
-1106 PLLDGQT
+1106 
-1113 LPAGALVTGELT
+1113 ELT

-1138 LLEAAVQ
+1138 LLEAAAQ

-1152 EGPVFVPREIAAV
+1152 EGPVFVPREIASV

-1198 GEPVAELLGVR
+1198 GDPVAELLGVR
-1209 MARPEGRAGRRQF
+1209 LARPEDRTGRRRF
-1222 LHRPDWV
+1222 LHRPEWI
-1229 RRALPATEHG
+1229 RRALPATG
-1239 PARHVVLLDPSA
+1239 AAPAERHVVLLDPAA
-1251 ARAAELAAEPG
+1251 ARAAGLAGEPG
-1262 LKVTW
+1262 LKVTR
-1267 LTEFTDLKAA
+1267 LADPAELKSA
-1277 LEDPTVTD
+1277 LDDPTVTD
-1285 VCRLWRQCPEPMSA
+1285 VVRVWRTRPGEMSVD
-1299 ERLRAECEDNYRELL
+1299 RLRAESEDNYRELL
-1314 ALVGALEAAARPP
+1314 ATVGVLDAAGLSRPP
-1327 RLWLVTEGAQ
+1327 RLWLVTQGAQ
-1337 WLPGDPAG
+1337 ALPGDPAG
-1345 DGGHLG
+1345 DGGHLA

-1368 YRATLVDLAP
+1368 LRTTLVDLAP
-1378 GSGLTPLAEEWRA
+1378 GGGLEPLLEEWRA
-1391 EPPGEYQVAHRPG
+1391 EPAGEYQVAYRSG

-1409 RLLAGDTALT
+1409 RLLAGDEALN
-1419 WTGGFE
+1419 WNGDFE
-1425 LRAPDSGDLS
+1425 LRAAESGDLS
-1435 DLALAPVPDRAP
+1435 DLAPAPVTGRAP
-1447 GAGEVQVRVH
+1447 AEDEVQLRVRL
-1457 TVGLTAE
+1457 VGLTAE

-1474 AERAAEG
+1474 ADREEHEEDG
-1481 EEEPPPLLGRLARGT
+1481 EDVPPPVLGRTAHGT
-1496 VLATADGT
+1496 VLAAAAGT
-1504 GFAPGDE
+1504 GFTPGDE

-1521 ATLTV
+1521 STLTV
-1526 PVPAV
+1526 PATAV
-1531 VHATGS
+1531 VHAP
-1537 DDTAPRFRLDET
+1537 APEPGDGAPHFGLDET
-1549 GEALRTALADPAGR
+1549 GEALRTALAGPAGPV
-1563 AWVTLPED
+1563 WVTLPED
-1571 PAEQPPDAVLLAEG
+1571 PAA
-1585 RAGSQRDAVIPP
+1585 R
-1597 EGRPEPQQYAVDEGP
+1597 RPEPAERRP
-1612 TRLRADRTYLVTGGL
+1612 AALRDDRTYLVTGGL
-1627 GGLGLV
+1627 GGLGLA
-1633 TARKLAALGARH
+1633 TARKLAELGARH

-1650 RSGRA
+1650 RSGRPA
-1655 TEEASALLADLAADA
+1655 PEAAELLAGLAEEAEVD
-1670 EIDVVRADISRPQD
+1670 IVRADLGRTED
-1684 VRRLVRQLAAGP
+1684 VARLVRHIEAGP
-1696 YPVGGIV
+1696 RPLGGIV
-1703 HAAGSYDK
+1703 HAAGGSYDER
-1711 KLISELT
+1711 LISELT
-1718 WESIDAQLAAKAY
+1718 WESIEDQLEAKAY
-1731 GGWLLHEAAEE
+1731 GGWLLHEATEKA
-1742 SFPELEFFV
+1742 FPDLEFFV
-1751 TYSSIASVLGGA
+1751 VYSSVSSVLGGFVA
-1763 TQGHYAAASAAL
+1763 QGHYAAGNAAL
-1775 DALAEWRGRR
+1775 DGLADWRARR
-1785 GVPGLSVNWGAWAR
+1785 GLPGLALNWSSWSR
-1799 VGMSARLEE
+1799 VGMSSRMNDVLIQELERGGV
-1808 HLSQEI
+1808 HL
-1814 ERSGVRFFSPTRA
+1814 FSPTRA
-1827 LDTLARLWGRP
+1827 LNTLVGLWDQP
-1838 RTQRIVG
+1838 RGQRVVG
-1845 EFDWDRYVSGSV
+1845 DFDWDRYMAGRV
-1857 TGDLFYDRLARRTT
+1857 TGDLFFDRLARRAA
-1871 DEDGTGL
+1871 EDDGGL
-1878 DLGALAA
+1878 DVAALAA
-1885 LPEAERLAAVTCVVR
+1885 LSPADRAAAVTAVVR

-1910 EGDELDANAE
+1910 EGDELDPNTE

-1928 LMAQQVKAAL
+1928 LMAQQVRSGL

-1945 LPASLTHDHPTVRAL
+1945 LPASLTHDHPTVRQL
-1960 ARFVDGQLAP
+1960 AGFLGERIGPAP

>member
-1 MPRTETE
+1 MPRTESA

-30 DEFDAFLKEGR
+30 DEFDDFLREGR
-41 SGIGPIPRDRWDVE
+41 SGIRPIPTDRWDVE

-60 GPDDKGKIIA
+60 GPDDKGKIRA

-192 LAVNALRAGETDIAL
+192 LAVQALRGGETDIAL

-228 LAPDGRCKTFDES
+228 LSPDGQCKTFDEA

-254 VLKRLSDAE
+254 VLKRLCDAE
-263 RDGDRILALVRG
+263 RDGDRVLALVRG

-295 EKVIRSALAAAR
+295 EKVIRGALAAAH
-307 LTPGDIQYVEAHGTG
+307 LKPEDISYVEAHGTG

-343 KDRPVLVG
+343 KDQPVVVG

-365 IVGVIKTVLQLRAR
+365 IVGVIKTVLMLRSG
-379 TIYPHLNLETPSGRI
+379 TIYPHINLNSPSGRI

-405 ACEPWDAEVR
+405 ACEPWKAEVK

-430 VVLEQAPAPAE
+430 VVLEEAPQRPSE
-441 PAAGEGA
+441 ETELPGA

-453 LSAKNAAALRELAA
+453 LSAKNAGALRELAA
-467 AYRESVDH
+467 QYRAL
-475 RPLDALCHSANT
+475 LDEKPETSIAALCHSANT

-501 DRAALARLLD
+501 DRAALVKLLD
-511 RAAEQEHEGP
+511 KAAEREHEGP
-521 SGIRKTAFL
+521 TGIRKTAFM

-541 GAALYAAC
+541 GAALYAAL
-549 PVFREH
+549 PVFRAH

-599 YALARQWMAWGAR
+599 YALAQQWMAWGAK

-627 AVAGLFDLPDAV
+627 AVAGLFSLPDAV

-644 RARLMQAVRTAG
+644 RARLMQAVTAEG
-656 GMAAVAAPVEDVEPL
+656 GMAAVSAPLEDVAPL
-671 LQGHDDLALAGVNA
+671 LEGHEDLAVAGVNA
-685 PDQTVISGAT
+685 PDQTVISGGV
-695 AALDEVV
+695 AALDEVSAV
-702 AALEAKG
+702 LAGRG
-709 VRVDRLKV
+709 VRVERLKV

-732 FRAALDGIT
+732 FRAALDGIE
-741 FREPAI
+741 FHEPKI

-759 FREIGDPDYWVRH
+759 FREIGNIGYWVRH

-779 LDGIRAVARRGRHAM
+779 LDGIRAVARRGRHALIE
-794 VEIGPQAAL
+794 VGPQAGL

-809 GVTAEDH
+809 SVTVEDH
-816 LWLASL
+816 VWLASL

-837 DYYTAGLTVDWS
+837 EYYAAGLTVAWD

-855 PVPARVD
+855 PAPRRVD

-884 ANGSARHPLLGIEER
+884 AGGTARHPLLGTEER

-913 EELGALADLADGGRT
+913 EELGALADLAADDRT

-940 AVQDAVQGHARS
+940 AVQDAVQGHARN
-952 AVRDLRLLAPL
+952 AVHDLKLLAPL
-963 ELPAETVTALTTRW
+963 ELAAETVTALTTRW
-977 RPRHGGGAE
+977 RPRPGGGAE
-986 VEVFTIVGGEENL
+986 VEVYTLVGGEENL
-999 HATAVVAAAP
+999 HATAMVAADP

-1022 ATLAPA
+1022 AGLAPA

-1052 RLLLSAARHGDAVPR
+1052 RLLLKAARHGD
-1067 QATSAPSRR
+1067 
-1076 PARTLAA
+1076 
-1083 RAESPSTSSTRAS
+1083 
-1096 GGHADSTHRT
+1096 G
-1106 PLLDGQT
+1106 
-1113 LPAGALVTGELT
+1113 LVTGELT
-1125 GRDATAVEHVPAE
+1125 GRDASAVEHVPAE

-1152 EGPVFVPREIAAV
+1152 EGPVFVPREIASV
-1165 RHFRKPRGENLRVL
+1165 RHFRKPRGEQLRVL

-1198 GEPVAELLGVR
+1198 GDPVAELLGVR

-1222 LHRPDWV
+1222 LHRPEWV
-1229 RRALPATEHG
+1229 RRALPARG
-1239 PARHVVLLDPSA
+1239 GAPAARHVVLLDPSA
-1251 ARAAELAAEPG
+1251 ARAAELAGEPG

-1267 LTEFTDLKAA
+1267 LPDLTDLKAA

-1285 VCRLWRQCPEPMSA
+1285 ICRLWRRRPGPMST

-1314 ALVGALEAAARPP
+1314 SLVGALESAHRPP

-1359 RVLLTEYPQ
+1359 RVLLTEYAQ

-1378 GSGLTPLAEEWRA
+1378 GSGLAPLAEEWRA
-1391 EPPGEYQVAHRPG
+1391 EPAGEYQVAHRPG

-1409 RLLAGDTALT
+1409 RLLAGDASLT
-1419 WTGGFE
+1419 WSGGFE

-1435 DLALAPVPDRAP
+1435 DLVLVPVTDRAP
-1447 GAGEVQVRVH
+1447 AADEVQIRVSA
-1457 TVGLTAE
+1457 VGLTAE

-1474 AERAAEG
+1474 AERAEETG
-1481 EEEPPPLLGRLARGT
+1481 EPEPAPLLGQLARGS
-1496 VLATADGT
+1496 VMAAGAGT

-1526 PVPAV
+1526 PAVAVVPA
-1531 VHATGS
+1531 GR
-1537 DDTAPRFRLDET
+1537 DDDPAEHFRLDET
-1549 GEALRTALADPAGR
+1549 GEALRTALSDPAGP
-1563 AWVTLPED
+1563 AWVTLPADLE
-1571 PAEQPPDAVLLAEG
+1571 E
-1585 RAGSQRDAVIPP
+1585 
-1597 EGRPEPQQYAVDEGP
+1597 RPEPAAETPAG
-1612 TRLRADRTYLVTGGL
+1612 LRPDRTYLVTGGL

-1650 RSGRA
+1650 RSGKA
-1655 TEEASALLADLAADA
+1655 TEEAAPVLADLAADA
-1670 EIDVVRADISRPQD
+1670 EIDVVRADISRPGD
-1684 VRRLVRQLAAGP
+1684 VERLVRHLQAGSRP
-1696 YPVGGIV
+1696 LGGIV

-1731 GGWLLHEAAEE
+1731 GGWLLHEAAES

-1763 TQGHYAAASAAL
+1763 TQGHYAAASAGL

-1857 TGDLFYDRLARRTT
+1857 NGDLFYDRLARRGG
-1871 DEDGTGL
+1871 EDGTGL
-1878 DLGALAA
+1878 DLTALTA
-1885 LPEAERLAAVTCVVR
+1885 LPDAERLAAVTGVVS
-1900 EKVAAVLHLE
+1900 EKVGAVLHLE
-1910 EGDELDANAE
+1910 EGDELDLNSE

-1938 EQAFRLP
+1938 EQSFRLP

-1960 ARFVDGQLAP
+1960 ARFIDGQLVPAP

>member
-30 DEFDAFLKEGR
+30 DEFDAFLRDGG
-41 SGIGPIPRDRWDVE
+41 SGIRPIPRDRWDVD
-55 AFTPE
+55 AFTPQ

-192 LAVNALRAGETDIAL
+192 LAVTALRAGETDIAL

-295 EKVIRSALAAAR
+295 EKVIRSALDAAR
-307 LTPGDIQYVEAHGTG
+307 LTPGDISYVEAHGTG

-351 SVKTNLGHMEPASG
+351 SAKTNLGHMEPASG
-365 IVGVIKTVLQLRAR
+365 IVGVIKTVLQLRAG
-379 TIYPHLNLETPSGRI
+379 TVYPHLNLTTPSGRI

-405 ACEPWDAEVR
+405 ACEPWEAEVR

-430 VVLEQAPAPAE
+430 VVLEQAPEPAPAGPAPGTE
-441 PAAGEGA
+441 PAGA

-467 AYRESVDH
+467 RYRELLDRRPELSVS
-475 RPLDALCHSANT
+475 ALCHSANT
-487 TRAHHPYRI
+487 TRTHHPYRI

-501 DRAALARLLD
+501 DRAALDKLLVH
-511 RAAEQEHEGP
+511 AAEAEHAGP

-541 GAALYAAC
+541 GAALYAAL
-549 PVFREH
+549 PVFRAH
-555 VDACDEL
+555 VDECDEL
-562 FAAHLGRSVRELL
+562 FAAPLGRSVRALL
-575 LGTAADPEAIDR
+575 LGIADDPEAIDR

-599 YALARQWMAWGAR
+599 YALAQQWLAWGAR

-627 AVAGLFDLPDAV
+627 AVAGLFSLPDAV
-639 RLVAA
+639 TLVAA
-644 RARLMQAVRTAG
+644 RARLMQAVRTEG
-656 GMAAVAAPVEDVEPL
+656 GMAAVAAPVDEVAPL
-671 LQGHDDLALAGVNA
+671 LEGHDDLALAGINA

-695 AALDEVV
+695 AALAEV
-702 AALEAKG
+702 AGILEGKG
-709 VRVDRLKV
+709 VRVERLKV

-741 FREPAI
+741 FHEPQI
-747 SLISNVT
+747 SIVSNVT

-759 FREIGDPDYWVRH
+759 FREIGTPDYWVRH

-779 LDGIRAVARRGRHAM
+779 LDGIRAVAKRGRHAM
-794 VEIGPQAAL
+794 VEIGPQAGL

-809 GVTAEDH
+809 GVSVEDH

-837 DYYTAGLTVDWS
+837 DYYAAGLNVSWT

-855 PVPARVD
+855 PAPARVD

-872 YWLPSVTPRRSA
+872 YWLPSVTPRRTA
-884 ANGSARHPLLGIEER
+884 TGGPARHPLLGTEER

-904 REFTAEFTA
+904 REFNAEFTA

-928 VLPAGAYVDLLF
+928 VLPAGAYVDLLL

-952 AVRDLRLLAPL
+952 AVRELKLLAPL
-963 ELPAETVTALTTRW
+963 ELPAETLTALTTRW

-986 VEVFTIVGGEENL
+986 VEVFTTVGGEENL
-999 HATAVVAAAP
+999 HATAVVAADP

-1015 SELAELD
+1015 SELAELA
-1022 ATLAPA
+1022 ATLDPA
-1028 AQHIDDEDIY
+1028 VQHIDDEDIY

-1052 RLLLSAARHGDAVPR
+1052 RLLLHAARHGD
-1067 QATSAPSRR
+1067 
-1076 PARTLAA
+1076 
-1083 RAESPSTSSTRAS
+1083 
-1096 GGHADSTHRT
+1096 G
-1106 PLLDGQT
+1106 
-1113 LPAGALVTGELT
+1113 LVTGELT

-1152 EGPVFVPREIAAV
+1152 EGPVFAPREIAVV
-1165 RHFRKPRGENLRVL
+1165 RHFRKPRGENLSVL

-1198 GEPVAELLGVR
+1198 GDPVAELLGVR
-1209 MARPEGRAGRRQF
+1209 MARPEGRGGRRQF

-1229 RRALPATEHG
+1229 RRALPAAEHA

-1267 LTEFTDLKAA
+1267 LTDLTDLKAA
-1277 LEDPTVTD
+1277 LDDPTVTD
-1285 VCRLWRQCPEPMSA
+1285 VCRLWRQRPQPMSA
-1299 ERLRAECEDNYRELL
+1299 GRLRAECEDNYRELL
-1314 ALVGALEAAARPP
+1314 ALTGALEAASRPP

-1378 GSGLTPLAEEWRA
+1378 GSGLAPLAEEWRA
-1391 EPPGEYQVAHRPG
+1391 EPPGEFQVAHRPG

-1409 RLLAGDTALT
+1409 RLLAGDSTLT
-1419 WTGGFE
+1419 WSGGFE
-1425 LRAPDSGDLS
+1425 LRAADSGDLS
-1435 DLALAPVPDRAP
+1435 DLALAPVTDRAP
-1447 GAGEVQVRVH
+1447 GDGEVQVRVRL
-1457 TVGLTAE
+1457 VGLTAE
-1464 DARTALDTGR
+1464 DARAALDTGR
-1474 AERAAEG
+1474 AERAEETPG
-1481 EEEPPPLLGRLARGT
+1481 EEEPPPLLGQLAHGT
-1496 VLATADGT
+1496 VLSAADGT

-1511 VLVRHDGTFR
+1511 VLVRYDGTFR
-1521 ATLTV
+1521 STLTV
-1526 PVPAV
+1526 PAPAV
-1531 VHATGS
+1531 VHATGA
-1537 DDTAPRFRLDET
+1537 DATAPRFRLDET
-1549 GEALRTALADPAGR
+1549 GEALRTALSDPAGR
-1563 AWVTLPED
+1563 TWVALPED
-1571 PAEQPPDAVLLAEG
+1571 PAQERQSDRTAEDG
-1585 RAGSQRDAVIPP
+1585 PSGL
-1597 EGRPEPQQYAVDEGP
+1597 RP
-1612 TRLRADRTYLVTGGL
+1612 DRTYLVTGGL

-1650 RSGRA
+1650 RGGRA
-1655 TEEASALLADLAADA
+1655 TEEAGELLADLAADA
-1670 EIDVVRADISRPQD
+1670 EIDVVRADVSRPED
-1684 VRRLVRQLAAGP
+1684 VRRLVRHLAAGP
-1696 YPVGGIV
+1696 YPLGGIV

-1742 SFPELEFFV
+1742 SFPDLEFFV

-1775 DALAEWRGRR
+1775 DALAEWRARR

-1808 HLSQEI
+1808 HLSEEI

-1871 DEDGTGL
+1871 DDDGTGL
-1878 DLGALAA
+1878 DLRALTA
-1885 LPEAERLAAVTCVVR
+1885 LPEAERIAAVTGAVR
-1900 EKVAAVLHLE
+1900 ERVAAVLHLE
-1910 EGDELDANAE
+1910 EADELDVTCE

-1960 ARFVDGQLAP
+1960 ARFLDGQLAP

>member
-1 MPRTETE
+1 MPRTESE

-30 DEFDAFLKEGR
+30 DEFDAFLREGR
-41 SGIGPIPRDRWDVE
+41 SGIGPIPTDRWDVE

-60 GPDDKGKIIA
+60 GADDKGKIRA

-192 LAVNALRAGETDIAL
+192 LAVQALRGGETDIAL

-228 LAPDGRCKTFDES
+228 LSPDGQCKTFDEA

-295 EKVIRSALAAAR
+295 EKVIRTALAAAH
-307 LTPGDIQYVEAHGTG
+307 LGPEDIQYVEAHGTG

-365 IVGVIKTVLQLRAR
+365 IVGVIKTVLQLRSG
-379 TIYPHLNLETPSGRI
+379 TIYPHINLNTPSGRI

-405 ACEPWDAEVR
+405 ECEPWEAEVR
-415 RAVVNSFG
+415 RGVVNSFG

-430 VVLEQAPAPAE
+430 VVLEQAPERAPRDTAE
-441 PAAGEGA
+441 EGA
-448 APLFT
+448 APVFT
-453 LSAKNAAALRELAA
+453 LSAKNAGALRELAA
-467 AYRESVDH
+467 RYRALLDERPEVSVA
-475 RPLDALCHSANT
+475 ALCHSANT

-501 DRAALARLLD
+501 DRAALEKLLD
-511 RAAEQEHEGP
+511 KAAEHEHEGP
-521 SGIRKTAFL
+521 TGIRKTAFM

-541 GAALYAAC
+541 GAALYAAF
-549 PVFREH
+549 PVFRAQ

-562 FAAHLGRSVRELL
+562 FAEHLGRSVRELL

-599 YALARQWMAWGAR
+599 YALAQQWMAWGAR
-612 PNVLIGHSIGEVVAA
+612 PNVLIGHSIGEVAAA
-627 AVAGLFDLPDAV
+627 AVAGLFSLPDAV

-644 RARLMQAVRTAG
+644 RARLMQAVTAEG
-656 GMAAVAAPVEDVEPL
+656 GMAAVSAPLEDVAPL
-671 LQGHDDLALAGVNA
+671 LEGHDDLAVAGVNA
-685 PDQTVISGAT
+685 PDQTVVSGGI
-695 AALDEVV
+695 AALDEVTAV
-702 AALEAKG
+702 LAERG
-709 VRVDRLKV
+709 VRVERLKV

-741 FREPAI
+741 FHEPKI

-759 FREIGDPDYWVRH
+759 FREIGNAGYWVRH

-779 LDGIRAVARRGRHAM
+779 LDGIRAVAKRGRHALIE
-794 VEIGPQAAL
+794 VGPQAGL

-809 GVTAEDH
+809 SVTVEDH

-822 RRRDTTTATTLTALA
+822 RRRDTTTGTTLTALA
-837 DYYTAGLTVDWS
+837 EYYAAGLTVAWD

-855 PVPARVD
+855 PAPARVD

-872 YWLPSVTPRRSA
+872 YWLPSVTPRRTA
-884 ANGSARHPLLGIEER
+884 AGGTARHPLLGTEER

-913 EELGALADLADGGRT
+913 EELGALADLAADDRT
-928 VLPAGAYVDLLF
+928 VLPAGAYVDLLL
-940 AVQDAVQGHARS
+940 AVQDAVQGHARN

-977 RPRHGGGAE
+977 RPRPGGGAE
-986 VEVFTIVGGEENL
+986 VEVYTVVGGEENL
-999 HATAVVAAAP
+999 HATATVAAEP

-1052 RLLLSAARHGDAVPR
+1052 RLLLRAARHGD
-1067 QATSAPSRR
+1067 
-1076 PARTLAA
+1076 
-1083 RAESPSTSSTRAS
+1083 
-1096 GGHADSTHRT
+1096 G
-1106 PLLDGQT
+1106 
-1113 LPAGALVTGELT
+1113 LVTGELT

-1138 LLEAAVQ
+1138 LLEAAGH

-1152 EGPVFVPREIAAV
+1152 EGPVFVPREIASV
-1165 RHFRKPRGENLRVL
+1165 RHFRKPRGEQLRVL

-1198 GEPVAELLGVR
+1198 GDPVAELLGVR
-1209 MARPEGRAGRRQF
+1209 MARPEGREGRRQF
-1222 LHRPDWV
+1222 LHRPEWV
-1229 RRALPATEHG
+1229 RRALPARGGTA
-1239 PARHVVLLDPSA
+1239 ARHVVLLDPSA

-1267 LTEFTDLKAA
+1267 LPDLTDLKAA

-1285 VCRLWRQCPEPMSA
+1285 VCRVWHGRPEPMSA
-1299 ERLRAECEDNYRELL
+1299 DRLRAECEDNYRELL
-1314 ALVGALEAAARPP
+1314 ALLGALESANRPP

-1378 GSGLTPLAEEWRA
+1378 GSGLAPLAEEWRA
-1391 EPPGEYQVAHRPG
+1391 EPAGEYQVAHRPG

-1409 RLLAGDTALT
+1409 RLLAGDASLT

-1435 DLALAPVPDRAP
+1435 DLVLAPVAERAP
-1447 GAGEVQVRVH
+1447 GADEVQVRVSA
-1457 TVGLTAE
+1457 VGLTAE

-1474 AERAAEG
+1474 AERAEETG

-1496 VLATADGT
+1496 VLAAADGT

-1526 PVPAV
+1526 PAVAVVPAP
-1531 VHATGS
+1531 GD
-1537 DDTAPRFRLDET
+1537 DDTAVRFRLDET
-1549 GEALRTALADPAGR
+1549 GEALRTALSDPTGP

-1571 PAEQPPDAVLLAEG
+1571 LQE
-1585 RAGSQRDAVIPP
+1585 
-1597 EGRPEPQQYAVDEGP
+1597 RPEPADEGP
-1612 TRLRADRTYLVTGGL
+1612 GALRADRTYLVTGGL

-1650 RSGRA
+1650 RSGKA
-1655 TEEASALLADLAADA
+1655 TEEAASLLGDLAADA
-1670 EIDVVRADISRPQD
+1670 EIDVVRADISRPED
-1684 VRRLVRQLAAGP
+1684 VRRLVRHLAAGP
-1696 YPVGGIV
+1696 YPLGGIV

-1731 GGWLLHEAAEE
+1731 GGWLLHEAAET

-1763 TQGHYAAASAAL
+1763 TQGHYAAASAGL
-1775 DALAEWRGRR
+1775 DALAEWRSRR

-1799 VGMSARLEE
+1799 VGMSARLED

-1827 LDTLARLWGRP
+1827 LDTLARLWDRP

-1857 TGDLFYDRLARRTT
+1857 TGDLFFDRLARHGAG
-1871 DEDGTGL
+1871 DDGTGL
-1878 DLGALAA
+1878 DLAALTA
-1885 LPEAERLAAVTCVVR
+1885 LPEAERLAKVTAVVS
-1900 EKVAAVLHLE
+1900 EKVGAVLHLE
-1910 EGDELDANAE
+1910 DGDELDVNSE

-1960 ARFVDGQLAP
+1960 AHFVDGQLAP
-1970 AA
+1970 TPAA

>member
-1 MPRTETE
+1 MPRTESE

-30 DEFDAFLKEGR
+30 DEFEAFLREGR

-60 GPDDKGKIIA
+60 GPDDKGKIRA

-179 VDTACSSSLVALH
+179 VDTACSSSLVGLH
-192 LAVNALRAGETDIAL
+192 LAVQALRGGETDIAL

-228 LAPDGRCKTFDES
+228 LSPDGQCKTFDEA

-254 VLKRLSDAE
+254 VLKRLCDAE
-263 RDGDRILALVRG
+263 RDGDRVLALVRG

-307 LTPGDIQYVEAHGTG
+307 LAPEDIQYVEAHGTG

-365 IVGVIKTVLQLRAR
+365 IVGVIKTVLQLRSA
-379 TIYPHLNLETPSGRI
+379 TVYPHINLNTPSGRI
-394 PWDLYPLRVPT
+394 PWDLYPVRIPT
-405 ACEPWDAEVR
+405 ACEPWEADVR

-430 VVLEQAPAPAE
+430 VVLEQAPE
-441 PAAGEGA
+441 PAGRPQEEGGA

-467 AYRESVDH
+467 QYRQLLDD
-475 RPLDALCHSANT
+475 RPGLTPAALCHSANT
-487 TRAHHPYRI
+487 TRAHHPYRV

-501 DRAALARLLD
+501 DRAALEKLLD

-521 SGIRKTAFL
+521 SGIRKTAFM

-541 GAALYAAC
+541 GAALYEAF
-549 PVFREH
+549 PVFRAQ
-555 VDACDEL
+555 VDECDRL
-562 FAAHLGRSVRELL
+562 FAEHLGRSVRELL
-575 LGTAADPEAIDR
+575 LGTAADPGAIDR

-599 YALARQWMAWGAR
+599 YALAQQWMAWGVR
-612 PNVLIGHSIGEVVAA
+612 PNVLLGHSIGEVVAA
-627 AVAGLFDLPDAV
+627 AVAGLFSLPDAV
-639 RLVAA
+639 TLVAA
-644 RARLMQAVRTAG
+644 RARLMQSVRSEG
-656 GMAAVAAPVEDVEPL
+656 GMAAITAPVEEVAPL
-671 LQGHDDLALAGVNA
+671 LEGHADLALAGINA
-685 PDQTVISGAT
+685 VDQTVISGAT

-702 AALEAKG
+702 AHFTEQG
-709 VRVDRLKV
+709 VRVESLKV

-741 FREPAI
+741 FHEPKI

-759 FREIGDPDYWVRH
+759 FREIGDPEYWVRH

-779 LDGIRAVARRGRHAM
+779 LDGIRAVAKRGRHALIE
-794 VEIGPQAAL
+794 VGPQAGL

-809 GVTAEDH
+809 SVTVEDH

-822 RRRDTTTATTLTALA
+822 RRRDTTIETTLTALA
-837 DYYTAGLTVDWS
+837 GYYADGLAVSWD

-855 PVPARVD
+855 PAPARVD

-884 ANGSARHPLLGIEER
+884 ANGTARHLLLGVEER

-904 REFTAEFTA
+904 REFNAEFTT
-913 EELGALADLADGGRT
+913 EELGALADTADAGRT
-928 VLPAGAYVDLLF
+928 VLPAGAYVDLLL

-952 AVRDLRLLAPL
+952 AVRDLKLLAPL

-977 RPRHGGGAE
+977 RPRPGGGAE
-986 VEVFTIVGGEENL
+986 VEVFTVVGGEENL
-999 HATAVVAAAP
+999 HATAAVAAER

-1028 AQHIDDEDIY
+1028 GQQIDDEDIY

-1052 RLLLSAARHGDAVPR
+1052 RLLLRAARHGD
-1067 QATSAPSRR
+1067 
-1076 PARTLAA
+1076 
-1083 RAESPSTSSTRAS
+1083 
-1096 GGHADSTHRT
+1096 G
-1106 PLLDGQT
+1106 
-1113 LPAGALVTGELT
+1113 LVTGELT

-1152 EGPVFVPREIAAV
+1152 EGPVFVPREIASV
-1165 RHFRKPRGENLRVL
+1165 RHFRKPRGEMLRVL
-1179 ARVRGE
+1179 ARIRGD

-1198 GEPVAELLGVR
+1198 GDPVAELLGVR
-1209 MARPEGRAGRRQF
+1209 MARPEGRTGRRQF
-1222 LHRPDWV
+1222 LHRPEWV
-1229 RRALPATEHG
+1229 RRALPVKEHA

-1251 ARAAELAAEPG
+1251 VRAAELAAEPG

-1267 LTEFTDLKAA
+1267 LPDPTDLKAA

-1285 VCRLWRQCPEPMSA
+1285 VCRIWRQLPAPMSA
-1299 ERLRAECEDNYRELL
+1299 GRLRAECEDNYHELL
-1314 ALVGALEAAARPP
+1314 ALVGALDGSGAPRPP

-1378 GSGLTPLAEEWRA
+1378 GSGLAPLADEWRA

-1409 RLLAGDTALT
+1409 RLLAGDSTLT

-1435 DLALAPVPDRAP
+1435 DLALASVTDRAP
-1447 GAGEVQVRVH
+1447 EAEEVQVRVH

-1474 AERAAEG
+1474 AERAEEDAA

-1496 VLATADGT
+1496 VLAAASGT
-1504 GFAPGDE
+1504 GFETGDE

-1521 ATLTV
+1521 STLTV
-1526 PVPAV
+1526 PAVAV

-1537 DDTAPRFRLDET
+1537 DDNAPCFRLDET
-1549 GEALRTALADPAGR
+1549 GEALRTALSDPAGR
-1563 AWVTLPED
+1563 TWVTLPED
-1571 PAEQPPDAVLLAEG
+1571 PAEEQTDP
-1585 RAGSQRDAVIPP
+1585 
-1597 EGRPEPQQYAVDEGP
+1597 VDEGP
-1612 TRLRADRTYLVTGGL
+1612 AGLRPDRTYLVTGGL

-1655 TEEASALLADLAADA
+1655 TEEASPVLADLAADA
-1670 EIDVVRADISRPQD
+1670 EIDVVRADVSRAED
-1684 VRRLVRQLAAGP
+1684 VERLVRHLAAGP
-1696 YPVGGIV
+1696 YPLGGIV

-1731 GGWLLHEAAEE
+1731 GGWLLHEAAED

-1775 DALAEWRGRR
+1775 DALAEWRSRR

-1845 EFDWDRYVSGSV
+1845 EFDWDRYVAGSA
-1857 TGDLFYDRLARRTT
+1857 TGDLFYDRLARQAP
-1871 DEDGTGL
+1871 DDDGGL
-1878 DLGALAA
+1878 DLTALAA
-1885 LPEAERLAAVTCVVR
+1885 LPEAERLAAVTGTVR

-1910 EGDELDANAE
+1910 EGDELDVSTE

-1928 LMAQQVKAAL
+1928 LMAQQVKSAL
-1938 EQAFRLP
+1938 EQTFRLA

-1960 ARFVDGQLAP
+1960 AQFVDGLLGPVP

>member
-1 MPRTETE
+1 MPRTESE

-30 DEFDAFLKEGR
+30 DEFDAFLREGR

-70 SAGGFLDRI
+70 QAGGFLDRI

-192 LAVNALRAGETDIAL
+192 LAVQALRAGESDIAL

-228 LAPDGRCKTFDES
+228 LAPDGHCKTFDEA

-254 VLKRLSDAE
+254 VLKRLSDAR
-263 RDGDRILALVRG
+263 RDGDRVLALVRG

-295 EKVIRSALAAAR
+295 EKVIRSALAAAH
-307 LTPGDIQYVEAHGTG
+307 LGPEDISYVEAHGTG

-365 IVGVIKTVLQLRAR
+365 IVGVIKTVLQLRSG
-379 TIYPHLNLETPSGRI
+379 TVYPHVGLNTPSGRI

-405 ACEPWDAEVR
+405 ECEPWRADVK

-430 VVLEQAPAPAE
+430 VVLEEAPE
-441 PAAGEGA
+441 PTGREESALPHA
-448 APLFT
+448 APVFT
-453 LSAKNAAALRELAA
+453 LSAKSAGALREQAGR
-467 AYRESVDH
+467 YRRLLEDDPDLPV
-475 RPLDALCHSANT
+475 DALAYTANVART
-487 TRAHHPYRI
+487 HHPYRV

-501 DRAALARLLD
+501 DRAALTRLLD
-511 RAAEQEHEGP
+511 RAAEAEHEGP
-521 SGIRKTAFL
+521 AGIRKTAFM

-541 GAALYAAC
+541 GAALYEAL
-549 PVFREH
+549 PVFRDH
-555 VDACDEL
+555 VDECDRL
-562 FAAHLGRSVRELL
+562 FAGHLGRSVRELL

-599 YALARQWMAWGAR
+599 YALAQQWMAWGIR

-627 AVAGLFDLPDAV
+627 AVAGLFTLPDAV
-639 RLVAA
+639 KLVAA
-644 RARLMQAVRTAG
+644 RARLMQAVRAEG
-656 GMAAVAAPVEDVEPL
+656 GMAAVAAPAEEVAPL
-671 LQGHDDLALAGVNA
+671 LEGRDDLALAAVNA
-685 PDQTVISGAT
+685 PDQTVVSGAT
-695 AALDEVV
+695 AALDEVTAV
-702 AALEAKG
+702 LAGRGFK
-709 VRVDRLKV
+709 VDRLKV

-732 FRAALDGIT
+732 FRAALEGIA
-741 FREPAI
+741 FHEPKI

-759 FREIGDPDYWVRH
+759 LREIGNADYWVRH

-779 LDGIRAVARRGRHAM
+779 LDGIRAVAKRGRHALIE
-794 VEIGPQAAL
+794 VGPQAAL

-809 GVTAEDH
+809 GVTVEDH

-822 RRRDTTTATTLTALA
+822 RRRDTTTRTTLTALA
-837 DYYTAGLTVDWS
+837 DYYAAGLGVSWQ
-849 GYHAGH
+849 GYHAGYAT
-855 PVPARVD
+855 PAKVD

-884 ANGSARHPLLGIEER
+884 AGGSARHLLLGTEER

-913 EELGALADLADGGRT
+913 EELGALADLADGGRAT
-928 VLPAGAYVDLLF
+928 LPAGAYVDLLL
-940 AVQDAVQGHARS
+940 AAQDAVQGHARS
-952 AVRDLRLLAPL
+952 AIRDLRLLAPL
-963 ELPAETVTALTTRW
+963 ELPAETTLTLTTRW
-977 RPRHGGGAE
+977 RPRPAGGADI
-986 VEVFTIVGGEENL
+986 EVFTVVGGEENP
-999 HATAVVAAAP
+999 HATAAIAAEREA
-1009 EPLVPV
+1009 LVPV
-1015 SELAELD
+1015 SELAELE
-1022 ATLAPA
+1022 AALAPA
-1028 AQHIDDEDIY
+1028 GQRIDDEDIY
-1038 TDLASVGRPQGPRM
+1038 TDLASVGRPAGPRM
-1052 RLLLSAARHGDAVPR
+1052 RLLQHVTRHGDGV
-1067 QATSAPSRR
+1067 
-1076 PARTLAA
+1076 
-1083 RAESPSTSSTRAS
+1083 
-1096 GGHADSTHRT
+1096 
-1106 PLLDGQT
+1106 
-1113 LPAGALVTGELT
+1113 VTGELT

-1138 LLEAAVQ
+1138 LLEAAAQ

-1152 EGPVFVPREIAAV
+1152 EGPVFVPREIASV
-1165 RHFRKPRGENLRVL
+1165 RHFRKPRGEDLRVL
-1179 ARVRGE
+1179 ARIRGD
-1185 QDRRLADVLLLEN
+1185 QDRRLADVLLLES
-1198 GEPVAELLGVR
+1198 GDPVAELLGVR
-1209 MARPEGRAGRRQF
+1209 LARPEDRTGRRRF
-1222 LHRPDWV
+1222 LHRPEWI
-1229 RRALPATEHG
+1229 RRALPADAAA
-1239 PARHVVLLDPSA
+1239 PAERHAVLLDPA
-1251 ARAAELAAEPG
+1251 AGRAAELAGEPG
-1262 LKVTW
+1262 LKVTR
-1267 LTEFTDLKAA
+1267 LADPTELKTV

-1285 VCRLWRQCPEPMSA
+1285 IVRVWRTRPGEMSVA
-1299 ERLRAECEDNYRELL
+1299 RLRAECEDNYRELL
-1314 ALVGALEAAARPP
+1314 AVVGVLDAAGLSRPP
-1327 RLWLVTEGAQ
+1327 RLWLVTQGAQ
-1337 WLPGDPAG
+1337 ALPGDPAG
-1345 DGGHLG
+1345 DGGHLA

-1368 YRATLVDLAP
+1368 LRSTLVDLAP
-1378 GSGLTPLAEEWRA
+1378 GSGLAPLLEEWRT
-1391 EPPGEYQVAHRPG
+1391 EPAGEYQVAYRSG

-1409 RLLAGDTALT
+1409 RLLAGDEALD
-1419 WTGGFE
+1419 WSGDFE
-1425 LRAPDSGDLS
+1425 LRAAESGDLS
-1435 DLALAPVPDRAP
+1435 DLALAPAAVQEPAED
-1447 GAGEVQVRVH
+1447 EVQVRVRL
-1457 TVGLTAE
+1457 VGLTAE

-1474 AERAAEG
+1474 ADREEY
-1481 EEEPPPLLGRLARGT
+1481 EEEDAGDTPPPLLGRTAHGT
-1496 VLATADGT
+1496 VLAAGAGT
-1504 GFAPGDE
+1504 GFAAGDE

-1521 ATLTV
+1521 STLTV
-1526 PVPAV
+1526 PATAV
-1531 VHATGS
+1531 VHAP
-1537 DDTAPRFRLDET
+1537 APADAAARFGLDET
-1549 GEALRTALADPAGR
+1549 GEALRTTLADPSGPV
-1563 AWVTLPED
+1563 WVSLPED
-1571 PAEQPPDAVLLAEG
+1571 PAARRSETAERQP
-1585 RAGSQRDAVIPP
+1585 AGLRD
-1597 EGRPEPQQYAVDEGP
+1597 
-1612 TRLRADRTYLVTGGL
+1612 DRTYLVTGGL
-1627 GGLGLV
+1627 GGLGLA

-1650 RSGRA
+1650 RSGKA
-1655 TEEASALLADLAADA
+1655 APEAAELLAGLAEEAEVD
-1670 EIDVVRADISRPQD
+1670 IVRADLGRAED
-1684 VRRLVRQLAAGP
+1684 VARLVRHIEAGP
-1696 YPVGGIV
+1696 HRLGGIV
-1703 HAAGSYDK
+1703 HAAGGSYDER
-1711 KLISELT
+1711 LISELT
-1718 WESIDAQLAAKAY
+1718 WESIEDQLEAKAY
-1731 GGWLLHEAAEE
+1731 GGWLLHEATEQA
-1742 SFPELEFFV
+1742 FPDLEFFV
-1751 TYSSIASVLGGA
+1751 VYSSVSSVLGGFVA
-1763 TQGHYAAASAAL
+1763 QGHYAAGNAAL
-1775 DALAEWRGRR
+1775 DGLADWRARR
-1785 GVPGLSVNWGAWAR
+1785 GLPGLALNWSSWSR
-1799 VGMSARLEE
+1799 VGMSSRMNDVLIQELERGGV
-1808 HLSQEI
+1808 HL
-1814 ERSGVRFFSPTRA
+1814 FSPTRA
-1827 LDTLARLWGRP
+1827 LNTLVSLWDQP
-1838 RTQRIVG
+1838 RSQRVVG
-1845 EFDWDRYVSGSV
+1845 DFDWDRYMAGRV
-1857 TGDLFYDRLARRTT
+1857 TGDLFFDRLARRAPE
-1871 DEDGTGL
+1871 EDDGL
-1878 DLGALAA
+1878 DVAALAA
-1885 LPEAERLAAVTCVVR
+1885 LSPEERATAVTAVVR

-1910 EGDELDANAE
+1910 EGDELDPNTE

-1928 LMAQQVKAAL
+1928 LMAQQVRSGL

-1945 LPASLTHDHPTVRAL
+1945 LPASLTHDHPTVRQL
-1960 ARFVDGQLAP
+1960 AGFLGERIGPAP

>member
-1 MPRTETE
+1 MPRTESE

-30 DEFDAFLKEGR
+30 DEFDAFLREGR

-70 SAGGFLDRI
+70 RAGGFLDRI

-119 APLRRGN
+119 VPLRRGN

-192 LAVNALRAGETDIAL
+192 LAVQALRAGESDIAL

-228 LAPDGRCKTFDES
+228 LSPDGHCKTFDEA

-254 VLKRLSDAE
+254 VLKRLSDAQ
-263 RDGDRILALVRG
+263 RDGDRVLALVRG

-295 EKVIRSALAAAR
+295 EKVIRSALATAH
-307 LTPGDIQYVEAHGTG
+307 LGPEDISYVEAHGTG

-343 KDRPVLVG
+343 KDQPVLVG

-365 IVGVIKTVLQLRAR
+365 IVGVIKTVLQLRSG
-379 TIYPHLNLETPSGRI
+379 TVYPHVNLNTPSGRI

-405 ACEPWDAEVR
+405 ECEPWQAEVK

-430 VVLEQAPAPAE
+430 VVLEEAPEPAE
-441 PAAGEGA
+441 REEPGLPYA
-448 APLFT
+448 APVFT
-453 LSAKNAAALRELAA
+453 LSAKSAGALREQAA
-467 AYRESVDH
+467 RYRQLLEDEPGLPV
-475 RPLDALCHSANT
+475 DALAYTANVART
-487 TRAHHPYRI
+487 HHPHRV

-501 DRAALARLLD
+501 DRAALTRLLD
-511 RAAEQEHEGP
+511 RAAEAEHEGP
-521 SGIRKTAFL
+521 TGIRKTAFM

-541 GAALYAAC
+541 GAALYEAL
-549 PVFREH
+549 PVFRTH
-555 VDACDEL
+555 VDECDRL
-562 FAAHLGRSVRELL
+562 FAGPLGRSVRDLL

-599 YALARQWMAWGAR
+599 YALAQQWMAWGIR

-627 AVAGLFDLPDAV
+627 AVAGLFTLPDAV

-644 RARLMQAVRTAG
+644 RARLMQAVRAEG
-656 GMAAVAAPVEDVEPL
+656 GMAAVAAPAEEVAPL
-671 LQGHDDLALAGVNA
+671 LEGRDDLALAAVNA
-685 PDQTVISGAT
+685 PDQTVVSGAT
-695 AALDEVV
+695 AALDEVTGIL
-702 AALEAKG
+702 AERG
-709 VRVDRLKV
+709 FRVDRLTV

-741 FREPAI
+741 FHEPKI

-759 FREIGDPDYWVRH
+759 LREIGNADYWVRH

-779 LDGIRAVARRGRHAM
+779 LDGIRAVAKRGRHALI
-794 VEIGPQAAL
+794 EIGPQAAL

-809 GVTAEDH
+809 GVTVEDH
-816 LWLASL
+816 VWLASL

-837 DYYTAGLTVDWS
+837 DYYAAGLGVSWD
-849 GYHAGH
+849 GYHAGYAT
-855 PVPARVD
+855 PVKVD

-884 ANGSARHPLLGIEER
+884 AGGSARHLLLGTEER

-904 REFTAEFTA
+904 REFTAEFTP
-913 EELGALADLADGGRT
+913 EELGALADLADGGRAT
-928 VLPAGAYVDLLF
+928 LPAGAYVDLLL
-940 AVQDAVQGHARS
+940 AAQDAVQGHTRS
-952 AVRDLRLLAPL
+952 AIRDLMLLAPL
-963 ELPAETVTALTTRW
+963 ELPAETTLTLTTRW
-977 RPRHGGGAE
+977 RPRPEGGAD
-986 VEVFTIVGGEENL
+986 VEVFTVVGGEENP
-999 HATAVVAAAP
+999 HATAVVAAEREA
-1009 EPLVPV
+1009 LVPV

-1022 ATLAPA
+1022 AALAPA
-1028 AQHIDDEDIY
+1028 GQRIDDEDIY
-1038 TDLASVGRPQGPRM
+1038 TDLASVGRPAGPRM
-1052 RLLLSAARHGDAVPR
+1052 RLLHHVTRHG
-1067 QATSAPSRR
+1067 
-1076 PARTLAA
+1076 
-1083 RAESPSTSSTRAS
+1083 E
-1096 GGHADSTHRT
+1096 
-1106 PLLDGQT
+1106 DG
-1113 LPAGALVTGELT
+1113 LVTGELT

-1152 EGPVFVPREIAAV
+1152 EGPVFVPREIASV

-1179 ARVRGE
+1179 ARIRGE

-1198 GEPVAELLGVR
+1198 GDPVAELLGVR
-1209 MARPEGRAGRRQF
+1209 LARPEDRTGRRRF
-1222 LHRPDWV
+1222 LHRPEWI
-1229 RRALPATEHG
+1229 RRALPATEAA
-1239 PARHVVLLDPSA
+1239 PAERHAVLLDPAA
-1251 ARAAELAAEPG
+1251 ARAAELAGEPG

-1267 LTEFTDLKAA
+1267 LADPTELKAV
-1277 LEDPTVTD
+1277 LDDPTVTD
-1285 VCRLWRQCPEPMSA
+1285 IVRVWRTRPGEMSVA
-1299 ERLRAECEDNYRELL
+1299 RLRAESEDNYRELL
-1314 ALVGALEAAARPP
+1314 ALVGVLDAAGLSRPP
-1327 RLWLVTEGAQ
+1327 RLWLVTQGAQ
-1337 WLPGDPAG
+1337 ALPGDPAG
-1345 DGGHLG
+1345 DGGHLA

-1368 YRATLVDLAP
+1368 LRTTLVDLAP
-1378 GSGLTPLAEEWRA
+1378 GSGLTPLLEEWRT
-1391 EPPGEYQVAHRPG
+1391 EPAGEYQVAYRSG

-1409 RLLAGDTALT
+1409 RLLAGDEALN
-1419 WTGGFE
+1419 WSGDFE
-1425 LRAPDSGDLS
+1425 LRAAESGDLS
-1435 DLALAPVPDRAP
+1435 DLAPAPAAGRAP
-1447 GAGEVQVRVH
+1447 AEGEVQVRVRL
-1457 TVGLTAE
+1457 VGLTAE

-1474 AERAAEG
+1474 ADREEY
-1481 EEEPPPLLGRLARGT
+1481 EEEDGEAAPPPVLGRTAHGT
-1496 VLATADGT
+1496 VLTAAAGT

-1521 ATLTV
+1521 STLTL
-1526 PVPAV
+1526 PATAV
-1531 VHATGS
+1531 VHAPVPQPG
-1537 DDTAPRFRLDET
+1537 DGAAHFGIDET
-1549 GEALRTALADPAGR
+1549 GEALRTTLADPAGPV
-1563 AWVTLPED
+1563 WVTLPED
-1571 PAEQPPDAVLLAEG
+1571 PAA
-1585 RAGSQRDAVIPP
+1585 R
-1597 EGRPEPQQYAVDEGP
+1597 RPEPAERQPAG
-1612 TRLRADRTYLVTGGL
+1612 LRDDRTYLVTGGL
-1627 GGLGLV
+1627 GGLGLA

-1650 RSGRA
+1650 RGGKPA
-1655 TEEASALLADLAADA
+1655 PEAAELLAGLAEEAEVD
-1670 EIDVVRADISRPQD
+1670 IVRADLGRAED
-1684 VRRLVRQLAAGP
+1684 VARLVRHIESGP
-1696 YPVGGIV
+1696 HSLGGIV
-1703 HAAGSYDK
+1703 HAAGGSYDER
-1711 KLISELT
+1711 LISELT
-1718 WESIDAQLAAKAY
+1718 WESIEDQLEAKAY
-1731 GGWLLHEAAEE
+1731 GGWLLHEATEQT
-1742 SFPELEFFV
+1742 FPDLEFFV
-1751 TYSSIASVLGGA
+1751 VYSSVSSVLGGFVA
-1763 TQGHYAAASAAL
+1763 QGHYAAGNAAL
-1775 DALAEWRGRR
+1775 DGLADWRARR
-1785 GVPGLSVNWGAWAR
+1785 GLPGLALNWSSWSR
-1799 VGMSARLEE
+1799 VGMSSRMNDVLIQELERGGV
-1808 HLSQEI
+1808 HL
-1814 ERSGVRFFSPTRA
+1814 FSPTRA
-1827 LDTLARLWGRP
+1827 LNTLVSLWDQP
-1838 RTQRIVG
+1838 RGQRVVG
-1845 EFDWDRYVSGSV
+1845 DFDWDRYMAGRV
-1857 TGDLFYDRLARRTT
+1857 TGDLFFDRLARRAP
-1871 DEDGTGL
+1871 EDDGGL
-1878 DLGALAA
+1878 DVAALAA
-1885 LPEAERLAAVTCVVR
+1885 LPPGERATAVTAVVR

-1910 EGDELDANAE
+1910 EGDELDPNTE

-1928 LMAQQVKAAL
+1928 LMAQQVRSGL

-1945 LPASLTHDHPTVRAL
+1945 LPASLTHDHPTVRQL
-1960 ARFVDGQLAP
+1960 AGFLGERIGPAP